1 MPPVA
6 TLKNVTVTFGTDR
19 VLDHVDLIL
28 DQGERLCLTG
38 RNGSG
43 KSTLMRLLSG
53 ELLPDEGTIWRSK
66 SLNYAFLDQELPQAS
81 DATIF
86 GTVAT
91 AFEETGTLLSQYHD
105 LSVQLGDMDVDHERI
120 IAQMDGLQHK
130 IEAADGWSINHRIDA
145 TLQRMELDPDIQL
158 KQLSGGWLKRVAIA
172 KSLVTDPDVW
182 LVDEPTNHLDI
193 PAIEWL
199 EQRMVEFQGT
209 IIFVSHD
216 RHLLRSVATSLVDID
231 RGSVTLWNC
240 GYDDFIERRDHERE
254 VQVLHEKKF
263 DDKLRKEEAWI
274 REGIKARRTRN
285 EGRVRD
291 LEKLREVRRERRSV
305 SNLKLEVDTGSNSG
319 KVVKELSSVS
329 KAFDHR
335 KLIDNLD
342 LIIRRGDRIGLL
354 GPNGCGKST
363 LIKMLLG
370 ELEPDSGIVK
380 TGTKLEVAYFD
391 QARRQ
396 LDPKKKV
403 ADYISD
409 GREYISIN
417 DKEIHVV
424 SYLAN
429 FMFNADQARGPIHR
443 LSGGEQNRL
452 LMARIFSQPANLLI
466 LDEPT
471 NDLDVES
478 LELLEEMILQYTGTV
493 LLVSHDRAFMDNV
506 ISSLLVFDEAGTG
519 QVTEYVGGY
528 SDWHKEKNAMSRRA
542 AKAKPKSNFQE
553 EKSTSNSEVNNS
565 VKDTVSMVDESLS
578 FEDRKKLKAEKQRQK
593 KELEKIPVKIEK
605 LELALSE
612 CNKQIAA
619 ADFYLQSQVSQN
631 ESLAKV
637 KDLENQIEQ
646 LMNHWEQLEAALD

>member
-19 VLDHVDLIL
+19 VLDHVNLIL

-53 ELLPDEGTIWRSK
+53 ELQADEGTIWRSRDL
-66 SLNYAFLDQELPQAS
+66 SYSFLDQELPEVS
-81 DATIF
+81 SATIF
-86 GTVAT
+86 DAVAM
-91 AFEETGTLLSQYHD
+91 AFENTGQLLSEYHA
-105 LSVQLGDMDVDHERI
+105 LSLQLSDVKADHDKIVARMDT
-120 IAQMDGLQHK
+120 LQHK
-130 IEAADGWSINHRIDA
+130 IEAADGWSVNHVIEA
-145 TLQRMELDPDIQL
+145 TLQRMQLDPDIPL
-158 KQLSGGWLKRVAIA
+158 SQLSGGWLKRVAIA
-172 KSLVTDPDVW
+172 KSLVIEPDVW
-182 LVDEPTNHLDI
+182 LVDEPTNHLDV

-199 EQRMVEFQGT
+199 EQRMVEFPGT

-231 RGSVTLWNC
+231 RGAVTLWKC
-240 GYDDFIERRDHERE
+240 GYEAFIERRDHERE
-254 VQVLHEKKF
+254 VQTLHEKKF
-263 DDKLRKEEAWI
+263 DEKLRKEEAWI

-291 LEKLREVRRERRSV
+291 LEKLREVRRQRRSV
-305 SNLKLEVDTGSNSG
+305 SDLKLEVDAGSNSG
-319 KVVKELSSVS
+319 KVVKELSAVS
-329 KAFDHR
+329 KSFDH
-335 KLIDNLD
+335 KVLIRNLD
-342 LIIRRGDRIGLL
+342 LIVRRGDRIGLL

-363 LIKMLLG
+363 LINLLLE
-370 ELEPDSGIVK
+370 ELEPDSGVIK

-396 LDPKKKV
+396 LEPDKKV

-417 DKEIHVV
+417 GKEIHVV
-424 SYLAN
+424 SYLGN

-478 LELLEEMILQYTGTV
+478 LELLEEMLLAYNGTV
-493 LLVSHDRAFMDNV
+493 MLVSHDRTFMDNV
-506 ISSLLVFDEAGTG
+506 ISSLLVFDASGSG
-519 QVTEYVGGY
+519 RVTEYVGGY
-528 SDWHKEKNAMSRRA
+528 SDWHKENQQRSSNAGSVAVSKTSQQKASRA
-542 AKAKPKSNFQE
+542 GTDMLMDDSLGFE
-553 EKSTSNSEVNNS
+553 E
-565 VKDTVSMVDESLS
+565 
-578 FEDRKKLKAEKQRQK
+578 RKKLKAERQKRK
-593 KELEKIPVKIEK
+593 KELEKLPGQIEK
-605 LELALSE
+605 LESALNDCNQKISE
-612 CNKQIAA
+612 
-619 ADFYLQSQVSQN
+619 ADFYQQPQAAQN
-631 ESLAKV
+631 EIFEKV
-637 KDLENQIEQ
+637 KDLESQIEQ
-646 LMNHWEQLEAALD
+646 LMTRWEQLEADLD

>member
-19 VLDHVDLIL
+19 VLDHVNLIL

-53 ELLPDEGTIWRSK
+53 ELQADEGTIWRSRDL
-66 SLNYAFLDQELPQAS
+66 SYSFLDQELPEVS
-81 DATIF
+81 SATIF
-86 GTVAT
+86 DAVAM
-91 AFEETGTLLSQYHD
+91 AFENTGQLLSEYHA
-105 LSVQLGDMDVDHERI
+105 LSLQLSDVKADHDKI
-120 IAQMDGLQHK
+120 VAQMDTLQHK
-130 IEAADGWSINHRIDA
+130 IEAADGWSVNHVIEA
-145 TLQRMELDPDIQL
+145 TLQRMQLDPDIPL
-158 KQLSGGWLKRVAIA
+158 SQLSGGWLKRVAIA
-172 KSLVTDPDVW
+172 KSLVIEPDVW
-182 LVDEPTNHLDI
+182 LVDEPTNHLDV

-199 EQRMVEFQGT
+199 EQRMVEFPGT

-231 RGSVTLWNC
+231 RGAVTLWKC
-240 GYDDFIERRDHERE
+240 GYEAFIERRDHERE
-254 VQVLHEKKF
+254 VQTLHEKKF
-263 DDKLRKEEAWI
+263 DEKLRKEEAWI

-291 LEKLREVRRERRSV
+291 LEKLREVRRQRRSV
-305 SNLKLEVDTGSNSG
+305 SDLKLEVDAGSNSG
-319 KVVKELSSVS
+319 KVVKELSAVS
-329 KAFDHR
+329 KGFDD
-335 KLIDNLD
+335 KVLIRNLD
-342 LIIRRGDRIGLL
+342 LIVRRGDRIGLL

-363 LIKMLLG
+363 LINLLLE
-370 ELEPDSGIVK
+370 ELEPDSGVIK

-396 LDPKKKV
+396 LEPDKKV

-417 DKEIHVV
+417 GKEIHVV
-424 SYLAN
+424 SYLGN

-478 LELLEEMILQYTGTV
+478 LELLEEMLLAYNGTV
-493 LLVSHDRAFMDNV
+493 MLVSHDRTFMDNV
-506 ISSLLVFDEAGTG
+506 ISSLLV
-519 QVTEYVGGY
+519 
-528 SDWHKEKNAMSRRA
+528 
-542 AKAKPKSNFQE
+542 
-553 EKSTSNSEVNNS
+553 
-565 VKDTVSMVDESLS
+565 
-578 FEDRKKLKAEKQRQK
+578 KL
-593 KELEKIPVKIEK
+593 
-605 LELALSE
+605 
-612 CNKQIAA
+612 
-619 ADFYLQSQVSQN
+619 
-631 ESLAKV
+631 
-637 KDLENQIEQ
+637 
-646 LMNHWEQLEAALD
+646 

>member
-19 VLDHVDLIL
+19 VLDHVNLIL

-53 ELLPDEGTIWRSK
+53 ELHADEGTIWRSK
-66 SLNYAFLDQELPQAS
+66 DLSYSFLDQELPEVS
-81 DATIF
+81 SATIF
-86 GTVAT
+86 DAVAM
-91 AFEETGTLLSQYHD
+91 AFENTGQLLSEYHA
-105 LSVQLGDMDVDHERI
+105 LSLQLSDVKADHDKIVARMDT
-120 IAQMDGLQHK
+120 LQHK
-130 IEAADGWSINHRIDA
+130 IEAADGWSVNHVIEA
-145 TLQRMELDPDIQL
+145 TLQRMQLDPDIPL
-158 KQLSGGWLKRVAIA
+158 SQLSGGWLKRVAIA
-172 KSLVTDPDVW
+172 KSLVIEPDVW
-182 LVDEPTNHLDI
+182 LVDEPTNHLDV

-199 EQRMVEFQGT
+199 EQRMVEFPGT

-231 RGSVTLWNC
+231 RGAVTLWKC
-240 GYDDFIERRDHERE
+240 GYEAFIERRDHERE
-254 VQVLHEKKF
+254 VQTLHEKKF
-263 DDKLRKEEAWI
+263 DEKLRKEEAWI

-291 LEKLREVRRERRSV
+291 LEKLREVRRQRRSV
-305 SNLKLEVDTGSNSG
+305 SDLKLEVDAGSNSG
-319 KVVKELSSVS
+319 KVVKELSAVS
-329 KAFDHR
+329 KSFDD
-335 KLIDNLD
+335 KVLIRNLD
-342 LIIRRGDRIGLL
+342 LIVRRGDRIGLL

-363 LIKMLLG
+363 LINLLLE
-370 ELEPDSGIVK
+370 ELEPDSGVIK

-396 LDPKKKV
+396 LEPDKKV

-417 DKEIHVV
+417 GKEIHVV
-424 SYLAN
+424 SYLGN

-478 LELLEEMILQYTGTV
+478 LELLEEMLLAYNGTV
-493 LLVSHDRAFMDNV
+493 MLVSHDRTFMDNV
-506 ISSLLVFDEAGTG
+506 ISSLLVFDASGSG
-519 QVTEYVGGY
+519 RVTEYVGGY
-528 SDWHKEKNAMSRRA
+528 SDWHKENQQRSSNAGSVAVSKTSQQKASRA
-542 AKAKPKSNFQE
+542 GTDMLMDDSLGFE
-553 EKSTSNSEVNNS
+553 E
-565 VKDTVSMVDESLS
+565 
-578 FEDRKKLKAEKQRQK
+578 RKKLKAERQKRK
-593 KELEKIPVKIEK
+593 KELEKLPGQIEK
-605 LELALSE
+605 LESTLNDCNQKISE
-612 CNKQIAA
+612 
-619 ADFYLQSQVSQN
+619 ADFYQQPQAAQN
-631 ESLAKV
+631 EIFEKV
-637 KDLENQIEQ
+637 KDLESQIEQ
-646 LMNHWEQLEAALD
+646 LMTRWEQLEADLE

>member
-19 VLDHVDLIL
+19 VLDSVNLIL

-53 ELLPDEGTIWRSK
+53 ELQADEGTIWRSRDL
-66 SLNYAFLDQELPQAS
+66 SYSFLDQELPEVS
-81 DATIF
+81 SATIF
-86 GTVAT
+86 DAVAM
-91 AFEETGTLLSQYHD
+91 AFENTGQLLSEYHA
-105 LSVQLGDMDVDHERI
+105 LSLQLSDVKADHDKIVARMDT
-120 IAQMDGLQHK
+120 LQHK
-130 IEAADGWSINHRIDA
+130 IEAADGWSVNHVIDA
-145 TLQRMELDPDIQL
+145 TLQRMQLDPDIPL
-158 KQLSGGWLKRVAIA
+158 SQLSGGWLKRVAIA
-172 KSLVTDPDVW
+172 KSLVIEPDVW
-182 LVDEPTNHLDI
+182 LVDEPTNHLDV

-199 EQRMVEFQGT
+199 EQRMVEFPGT

-231 RGSVTLWNC
+231 RGAVTLWKC
-240 GYDDFIERRDHERE
+240 GYEAFIERRDHERE
-254 VQVLHEKKF
+254 VQTLHEKKF
-263 DDKLRKEEAWI
+263 DEKLRKEEAWI

-291 LEKLREVRRERRSV
+291 LEKLREVRRQRRSV
-305 SNLKLEVDTGSNSG
+305 SDLKLEVDAGSNSG
-319 KVVKELSSVS
+319 KVVKELSAVS
-329 KAFDHR
+329 KSFDD
-335 KLIDNLD
+335 KVLIRNLD
-342 LIIRRGDRIGLL
+342 LIVRRGDRIGLL

-363 LIKMLLG
+363 LINLLLE
-370 ELEPDSGIVK
+370 ELVPDSGEIK

-396 LDPKKKV
+396 LEPDKKV

-417 DKEIHVV
+417 GKEIHVV
-424 SYLAN
+424 SYLGN

-478 LELLEEMILQYTGTV
+478 LELLEEMLLAYNGTV
-493 LLVSHDRAFMDNV
+493 MLVSHDRTFMDNV
-506 ISSLLVFDEAGTG
+506 ISSLLVFDASGSG
-519 QVTEYVGGY
+519 RVTEYVGGY
-528 SDWHKEKNAMSRRA
+528 SDWHKENQQRSSNAGSVAVSKTSQQNASGARTDMLMDDSLG
-542 AKAKPKSNFQE
+542 FE
-553 EKSTSNSEVNNS
+553 E
-565 VKDTVSMVDESLS
+565 
-578 FEDRKKLKAEKQRQK
+578 RKKLKAERQKGK
-593 KELEKIPVKIEK
+593 KELEKIPGQIEK
-605 LELALSE
+605 LESTLNDCNQKISE
-612 CNKQIAA
+612 T
-619 ADFYLQSQVSQN
+619 DFYQRPQAAQN
-631 ESLAKV
+631 EIFEKV
-637 KDLENQIEQ
+637 KDLESQIEQ
-646 LMNHWEQLEAALD
+646 LMTRWEQLEADLD

>member
-19 VLDHVDLIL
+19 VLDRVNLIL

-53 ELLPDEGTIWRSK
+53 ELQADEGTIWRSRDL
-66 SLNYAFLDQELPQAS
+66 SYSFLDQELPEVS
-81 DATIF
+81 SATIF
-86 GTVAT
+86 DAVAL
-91 AFEETGTLLSQYHD
+91 AFENTGQLLSEYHA
-105 LSVQLGDMDVDHERI
+105 LSLQLSDVKADHDKIVARMDT
-120 IAQMDGLQHK
+120 LQHK
-130 IEAADGWSINHRIDA
+130 IEAADGWSVNHVIDA
-145 TLQRMELDPDIQL
+145 TLQRMQLDPDIPL
-158 KQLSGGWLKRVAIA
+158 SQLSGGWLKRVAIA
-172 KSLVTDPDVW
+172 KSLVIEPDVW
-182 LVDEPTNHLDI
+182 LVDEPTNHLDV

-199 EQRMVEFQGT
+199 EQRMVEFPGT

-231 RGSVTLWNC
+231 RGAVTLWKC
-240 GYDDFIERRDHERE
+240 GYEAFIERRDHERE
-254 VQVLHEKKF
+254 VQTLHEKKF
-263 DDKLRKEEAWI
+263 DEKLRKEEAWI

-291 LEKLREVRRERRSV
+291 LEKLREVRRQRRSV
-305 SNLKLEVDTGSNSG
+305 SDLKLEVDAGSNSG
-319 KVVKELSSVS
+319 KVVKELSAVS
-329 KAFDHR
+329 KSFDD
-335 KLIDNLD
+335 KVLIRNLD
-342 LIIRRGDRIGLL
+342 LIVRRGDRIGLL

-363 LIKMLLG
+363 LINLLLE
-370 ELEPDSGIVK
+370 ELEPDSGVIK

-396 LDPKKKV
+396 LEPDKKV

-417 DKEIHVV
+417 GKEIHVV
-424 SYLAN
+424 SYLGN

-478 LELLEEMILQYTGTV
+478 LELLEEMLLAYNGTV
-493 LLVSHDRAFMDNV
+493 MLVSHDRTFMDNV
-506 ISSLLVFDEAGTG
+506 ISSLLVFDASGSG
-519 QVTEYVGGY
+519 RVTEYVGGY
-528 SDWHKEKNAMSRRA
+528 SDWHKENQQRSSNAGSVAVSKTSQQNASSARTDMLMDDSLG
-542 AKAKPKSNFQE
+542 FE
-553 EKSTSNSEVNNS
+553 E
-565 VKDTVSMVDESLS
+565 
-578 FEDRKKLKAEKQRQK
+578 RKKLKAERQKSK
-593 KELEKIPVKIEK
+593 KELEKLPGQIEK
-605 LELALSE
+605 LESTLNDCNQKISE
-612 CNKQIAA
+612 T
-619 ADFYLQSQVSQN
+619 DFYQRPQAAQN
-631 ESLAKV
+631 EIFEKV
-637 KDLENQIEQ
+637 KDLESQIEQ
-646 LMNHWEQLEAALD
+646 LMTRWEQLEADLD

>member
-19 VLDHVDLIL
+19 VLDSVNLIL

-53 ELLPDEGTIWRSK
+53 ELQADEGTIWRSRDL
-66 SLNYAFLDQELPQAS
+66 SYSFLDQELPEVS
-81 DATIF
+81 SATIF
-86 GTVAT
+86 DAVAM
-91 AFEETGTLLSQYHD
+91 AFENTGQLLSEYHA
-105 LSVQLGDMDVDHERI
+105 LSLQLSDVKADHDKIVARMDT
-120 IAQMDGLQHK
+120 LQHK
-130 IEAADGWSINHRIDA
+130 IEAADGWSVNHVIDA
-145 TLQRMELDPDIQL
+145 TLQRMQLDPDIPL
-158 KQLSGGWLKRVAIA
+158 SQLSGGWLKRVAIA
-172 KSLVTDPDVW
+172 KSLVIEPDVW
-182 LVDEPTNHLDI
+182 LVDEPTNHLDV

-199 EQRMVEFQGT
+199 EQRMVEFPGT

-231 RGSVTLWNC
+231 RGAVTLWKC
-240 GYDDFIERRDHERE
+240 GYEAFIERRDHERE
-254 VQVLHEKKF
+254 VQTLHEKKF
-263 DDKLRKEEAWI
+263 DEKLRKEEAWI

-291 LEKLREVRRERRSV
+291 LEKLREVRRQRRSV
-305 SNLKLEVDTGSNSG
+305 SDLKLEVDAGSNSG
-319 KVVKELSSVS
+319 KVVKELSAVS
-329 KAFDHR
+329 KSFDD
-335 KLIDNLD
+335 KVLIRNLD
-342 LIIRRGDRIGLL
+342 LIVRRGDRIGLL

-363 LIKMLLG
+363 LINLLLE
-370 ELEPDSGIVK
+370 ELEPDSGEIK

-396 LDPKKKV
+396 LEPDKKV

-417 DKEIHVV
+417 GKEIHVV
-424 SYLAN
+424 SYLGN

-478 LELLEEMILQYTGTV
+478 LELLEEMLLAYNGTV
-493 LLVSHDRAFMDNV
+493 MLVSHDRTFMDNV
-506 ISSLLVFDEAGTG
+506 ISSLLVFDASGSG
-519 QVTEYVGGY
+519 RVTEYVGGY
-528 SDWHKEKNAMSRRA
+528 SDWHKENQQRSSNAGSVVVSKTSQQNALSAGTDMLMDDSLG
-542 AKAKPKSNFQE
+542 FE
-553 EKSTSNSEVNNS
+553 E
-565 VKDTVSMVDESLS
+565 
-578 FEDRKKLKAEKQRQK
+578 RKKLKAERQKRK
-593 KELEKIPVKIEK
+593 KELEKLPGQIEK
-605 LELALSE
+605 LESTLNDCNQKISE
-612 CNKQIAA
+612 T
-619 ADFYLQSQVSQN
+619 DFYQRPQAAQN
-631 ESLAKV
+631 EIFEKV
-637 KDLENQIEQ
+637 KDLESQIEQ
-646 LMNHWEQLEAALD
+646 LMTRWEQLEADLD

>member
-19 VLDHVDLIL
+19 VLDHVNLIL

-53 ELLPDEGTIWRSK
+53 ELHADEGTIWRSRDL
-66 SLNYAFLDQELPQAS
+66 SYSFLDQELPEVS
-81 DATIF
+81 SATIF
-86 GTVAT
+86 DAVAM
-91 AFEETGTLLSQYHD
+91 AFENTGQLLSEYHA
-105 LSVQLGDMDVDHERI
+105 LSLQLSDVKADHDKIVARMDT
-120 IAQMDGLQHK
+120 LQHK
-130 IEAADGWSINHRIDA
+130 IEAADGWSVNHVIEA
-145 TLQRMELDPDIQL
+145 TLQRMQLDPDIPL
-158 KQLSGGWLKRVAIA
+158 SQLSGGWLKRVAIA
-172 KSLVTDPDVW
+172 KSLVIEPDVW
-182 LVDEPTNHLDI
+182 LVDEPTNHLDV

-199 EQRMVEFQGT
+199 EQRMVEFPGT

-231 RGSVTLWNC
+231 RGAVTLWKC
-240 GYDDFIERRDHERE
+240 GYEAFIERRDHERE
-254 VQVLHEKKF
+254 VQTLHEKKF
-263 DDKLRKEEAWI
+263 DEKLRKEEAWI

-291 LEKLREVRRERRSV
+291 LEKLREVRRQRRSV
-305 SNLKLEVDTGSNSG
+305 SDLKLEVDAGSNSG
-319 KVVKELSSVS
+319 KVVKELSAVS
-329 KAFDHR
+329 KSFDD
-335 KLIDNLD
+335 KVLIRNLD
-342 LIIRRGDRIGLL
+342 LIVRRGDRIGLL

-363 LIKMLLG
+363 LINLLLE
-370 ELEPDSGIVK
+370 ELEPDSGEIK

-396 LDPKKKV
+396 LEPDKKV

-417 DKEIHVV
+417 GKEIHVV
-424 SYLAN
+424 SYLGN

-478 LELLEEMILQYTGTV
+478 LELLEEMLLAYNGTV
-493 LLVSHDRAFMDNV
+493 MLVSHDRTFMDNV
-506 ISSLLVFDEAGTG
+506 ISSLLVFDASGSG
-519 QVTEYVGGY
+519 RVTEYVGGY
-528 SDWHKEKNAMSRRA
+528 SDWHKENQQRSSNAGSVAVSKTSQQNASSAGTDMLMDDSLG
-542 AKAKPKSNFQE
+542 FE
-553 EKSTSNSEVNNS
+553 E
-565 VKDTVSMVDESLS
+565 
-578 FEDRKKLKAEKQRQK
+578 RKKLKAERQKRK
-593 KELEKIPVKIEK
+593 KELEKLPGQIEK
-605 LELALSE
+605 LESTLNDCNQKISE
-612 CNKQIAA
+612 
-619 ADFYLQSQVSQN
+619 ADFYQQSQAAQN
-631 ESLAKV
+631 EIFEKV

-646 LMNHWEQLEAALD
+646 LMTRWEQLEADLE

>member
-19 VLDHVDLIL
+19 VLDRVNLIL

-53 ELLPDEGTIWRSK
+53 ELQADEGTIWRSRDL
-66 SLNYAFLDQELPQAS
+66 SYSFLDQELPEVS
-81 DATIF
+81 SATIF
-86 GTVAT
+86 DAVAL
-91 AFEETGTLLSQYHD
+91 AFENTGQLLSEYHA
-105 LSVQLGDMDVDHERI
+105 LSLQLSDVKADHDKIVARMDT
-120 IAQMDGLQHK
+120 LQHK
-130 IEAADGWSINHRIDA
+130 IEAADGWSVNHVIDA
-145 TLQRMELDPDIQL
+145 TLQRMQLDPDIPL
-158 KQLSGGWLKRVAIA
+158 SQLSGGWLKRVAIA
-172 KSLVTDPDVW
+172 KSLVIEPDVW
-182 LVDEPTNHLDI
+182 LVDEPTNHLDV

-199 EQRMVEFQGT
+199 EQRMVEFPGT

-231 RGSVTLWNC
+231 RGAVTLWKC
-240 GYDDFIERRDHERE
+240 GYEAFIERRDHERE
-254 VQVLHEKKF
+254 VQTLHEKKF
-263 DDKLRKEEAWI
+263 DEKLRKEEAWI

-291 LEKLREVRRERRSV
+291 LEKLREVRRQRRSV
-305 SNLKLEVDTGSNSG
+305 SDLKLEVDAGSNSG
-319 KVVKELSSVS
+319 KVVKELSAVS
-329 KAFDHR
+329 KSFDD
-335 KLIDNLD
+335 KVLIRNLD
-342 LIIRRGDRIGLL
+342 LIVRRGDRIGLL

-363 LIKMLLG
+363 LINLLLE
-370 ELEPDSGIVK
+370 ELEPDSGVIK

-396 LDPKKKV
+396 LEPDKKV

-417 DKEIHVV
+417 GKEIHVV
-424 SYLAN
+424 SYLGN

-478 LELLEEMILQYTGTV
+478 LELLEEMLLAYNGTV
-493 LLVSHDRAFMDNV
+493 MLVSHDRTFMDNV
-506 ISSLLVFDEAGTG
+506 ISSLLVFDASGSG
-519 QVTEYVGGY
+519 RVTEYVGGY
-528 SDWHKEKNAMSRRA
+528 SDWHKENQQRSSNAGSLAVSKTSQQNASSARTDMLMDDSLG
-542 AKAKPKSNFQE
+542 FE
-553 EKSTSNSEVNNS
+553 E
-565 VKDTVSMVDESLS
+565 
-578 FEDRKKLKAEKQRQK
+578 RKKLKAERQKSK
-593 KELEKIPVKIEK
+593 KELEKLPGQIEK
-605 LELALSE
+605 LESTLNDCNQKISE
-612 CNKQIAA
+612 T
-619 ADFYLQSQVSQN
+619 DFYQRPQAAQN
-631 ESLAKV
+631 EIFEKV
-637 KDLENQIEQ
+637 KDLESQIEQ
-646 LMNHWEQLEAALD
+646 LMTRWEQLEADLD

>member
-19 VLDHVDLIL
+19 VLDHVNLIL

-53 ELLPDEGTIWRSK
+53 ELHADEGTIWRSRDL
-66 SLNYAFLDQELPQAS
+66 SYSFLDQELPEVS
-81 DATIF
+81 SATIF
-86 GTVAT
+86 DAVAM
-91 AFEETGTLLSQYHD
+91 AFENTGQLLSEYHA
-105 LSVQLGDMDVDHERI
+105 LSLQLSDVKADHDKIVARMDT
-120 IAQMDGLQHK
+120 LQHK
-130 IEAADGWSINHRIDA
+130 IEAADGWSVNHVIEA
-145 TLQRMELDPDIQL
+145 TLQRMQLDPDIPL
-158 KQLSGGWLKRVAIA
+158 SQLSGGWLKRVAIA
-172 KSLVTDPDVW
+172 KSLVIEPDVW
-182 LVDEPTNHLDI
+182 LVDEPTNHLDV

-199 EQRMVEFQGT
+199 EQRMVEFPGT

-231 RGSVTLWNC
+231 RGAVTLWKC
-240 GYDDFIERRDHERE
+240 GYEAFIERRDHERE
-254 VQVLHEKKF
+254 VQTLHEKKF
-263 DDKLRKEEAWI
+263 DEKLRKEEAWI

-291 LEKLREVRRERRSV
+291 LEKLREVRRQRRSV
-305 SNLKLEVDTGSNSG
+305 SDLKLEVDAGSNSG
-319 KVVKELSSVS
+319 KVVKELSAVS
-329 KAFDHR
+329 KSFDD
-335 KLIDNLD
+335 KVLIRNLD
-342 LIIRRGDRIGLL
+342 LIVRRGDRIGLL

-363 LIKMLLG
+363 LINLLLE
-370 ELEPDSGIVK
+370 ELEPDSGVIK

-396 LDPKKKV
+396 LEPDKKV

-417 DKEIHVV
+417 GKEIHVV
-424 SYLAN
+424 SYLGN

-478 LELLEEMILQYTGTV
+478 LELLEEMLLAYNGTV
-493 LLVSHDRAFMDNV
+493 MLVSHDRTFMDNV
-506 ISSLLVFDEAGTG
+506 ISSLLVFDASGSG
-519 QVTEYVGGY
+519 RVTEYVGGY
-528 SDWHKEKNAMSRRA
+528 SDWHKENQQRSSNAGSVAVSKTSQQNASRA
-542 AKAKPKSNFQE
+542 GTDMLMDDSLGFE
-553 EKSTSNSEVNNS
+553 E
-565 VKDTVSMVDESLS
+565 
-578 FEDRKKLKAEKQRQK
+578 RKKLKAERQKRK
-593 KELEKIPVKIEK
+593 KELEKLPGQIEK
-605 LELALSE
+605 LESTLNDCNQKISE
-612 CNKQIAA
+612 
-619 ADFYLQSQVSQN
+619 ADFYQQPQAAQN
-631 ESLAKV
+631 EIFEKV

-646 LMNHWEQLEAALD
+646 LMTRWEQLEADLE

>member
-19 VLDHVDLIL
+19 VLDRVNLIL

-53 ELLPDEGTIWRSK
+53 ELQADEGTIWRSRDL
-66 SLNYAFLDQELPQAS
+66 SYSFLDQELPEVS
-81 DATIF
+81 SATIF
-86 GTVAT
+86 DAVAM
-91 AFEETGTLLSQYHD
+91 AFENTGQLLSEYHA
-105 LSVQLGDMDVDHERI
+105 LSLQLSDVKADHDKIVARMDT
-120 IAQMDGLQHK
+120 LQHK
-130 IEAADGWSINHRIDA
+130 IEAADGWSVNHVIDA
-145 TLQRMELDPDIQL
+145 TLQRMQLDPDIPL
-158 KQLSGGWLKRVAIA
+158 SQLSGGWLKRVAIA
-172 KSLVTDPDVW
+172 KSLVIEPDVW
-182 LVDEPTNHLDI
+182 LVDEPTNHLDV

-199 EQRMVEFQGT
+199 EQRMVEFPGT

-231 RGSVTLWNC
+231 RGAVTLWKC
-240 GYDDFIERRDHERE
+240 GYEAFIERRDHERE
-254 VQVLHEKKF
+254 VQTLHEKKF
-263 DDKLRKEEAWI
+263 DEKLRKEEAWI

-291 LEKLREVRRERRSV
+291 LEKLREVRRQRRSV
-305 SNLKLEVDTGSNSG
+305 SDLKLEVDAGSNSG
-319 KVVKELSSVS
+319 KVVKELSAVS
-329 KAFDHR
+329 KSFDD
-335 KLIDNLD
+335 KVLIRNLD
-342 LIIRRGDRIGLL
+342 LIVRRGDRIGLL

-363 LIKMLLG
+363 LINLLLE
-370 ELEPDSGIVK
+370 ELEPDSGVIK

-396 LDPKKKV
+396 LEPDKKV

-417 DKEIHVV
+417 GKEIHVV
-424 SYLAN
+424 SYLGN

-478 LELLEEMILQYTGTV
+478 LELLEEMLLAYNGTV
-493 LLVSHDRAFMDNV
+493 MLVSHDRTFMDNV
-506 ISSLLVFDEAGTG
+506 ISSLLVFDASGSG
-519 QVTEYVGGY
+519 RVTEYVGGY
-528 SDWHKEKNAMSRRA
+528 SDWHKENQQRSSNAGSLAVSKTSQQNASSARTDMLMDDSLG
-542 AKAKPKSNFQE
+542 FE
-553 EKSTSNSEVNNS
+553 E
-565 VKDTVSMVDESLS
+565 
-578 FEDRKKLKAEKQRQK
+578 RKKLKAERQKSK
-593 KELEKIPVKIEK
+593 KELEKLPGQIEK
-605 LELALSE
+605 LESTLNDCNQKISE
-612 CNKQIAA
+612 
-619 ADFYLQSQVSQN
+619 ADFYQRPQAAQN
-631 ESLAKV
+631 EIFEKV
-637 KDLENQIEQ
+637 KDLESQIEQ
-646 LMNHWEQLEAALD
+646 LMTRWEQLEADLD

>member
-19 VLDHVDLIL
+19 VLDRVNLIL

-53 ELLPDEGTIWRSK
+53 ELQADEGTIWRSRDL
-66 SLNYAFLDQELPQAS
+66 SYSFLDQELPEVS
-81 DATIF
+81 SATIF
-86 GTVAT
+86 DAVAL
-91 AFEETGTLLSQYHD
+91 AFENTGQLLSEYHA
-105 LSVQLGDMDVDHERI
+105 LSLQLSDVKADHDKIVARMDS
-120 IAQMDGLQHK
+120 LQHK
-130 IEAADGWSINHRIDA
+130 IEAADGWSVNHVIDA
-145 TLQRMELDPDIQL
+145 TLQRMQLDPDIPL
-158 KQLSGGWLKRVAIA
+158 SQLSGGWLKRVAIA
-172 KSLVTDPDVW
+172 KSLVIEPDVW
-182 LVDEPTNHLDI
+182 LVDEPTNHLDV

-199 EQRMVEFQGT
+199 EQRMVEFPGT

-231 RGSVTLWNC
+231 RGAVTLWKC
-240 GYDDFIERRDHERE
+240 GYEAFIERRDHERE
-254 VQVLHEKKF
+254 VQTLHEKKF
-263 DDKLRKEEAWI
+263 DEKLRKEEAWI

-291 LEKLREVRRERRSV
+291 LEKLREVRRQRRSV
-305 SNLKLEVDTGSNSG
+305 SDLKLEVDAGSNSG
-319 KVVKELSSVS
+319 KVVKELSAVS
-329 KAFDHR
+329 KSFDD
-335 KLIDNLD
+335 KVLIRNLD
-342 LIIRRGDRIGLL
+342 LIVRRGDRIGLL

-363 LIKMLLG
+363 LINLLLE
-370 ELEPDSGIVK
+370 ELEPDSGEIK

-396 LDPKKKV
+396 LEPDKKV

-417 DKEIHVV
+417 GKEIHVV
-424 SYLAN
+424 SYLGN

-478 LELLEEMILQYTGTV
+478 LELLEEMLLAYNGTV
-493 LLVSHDRAFMDNV
+493 MLVSHDRTFMDNV
-506 ISSLLVFDEAGTG
+506 ISSLLVFDASGSG
-519 QVTEYVGGY
+519 RVTEYVGGY
-528 SDWHKEKNAMSRRA
+528 SDWHKENQQRSSNAGSVAVSKTSQQNASSARTDMLMDDSLG
-542 AKAKPKSNFQE
+542 FE
-553 EKSTSNSEVNNS
+553 E
-565 VKDTVSMVDESLS
+565 
-578 FEDRKKLKAEKQRQK
+578 RKKLKAERQKGK
-593 KELEKIPVKIEK
+593 KELEKLPGQIEK
-605 LELALSE
+605 LESTLNDCNQKISE
-612 CNKQIAA
+612 T
-619 ADFYLQSQVSQN
+619 DFYQRPQAAQN
-631 ESLAKV
+631 EIFEKV
-637 KDLENQIEQ
+637 KDLESQIEQ
-646 LMNHWEQLEAALD
+646 LMTRWEQLEADLD

>member
-19 VLDHVDLIL
+19 VLDSVNLIL

-53 ELLPDEGTIWRSK
+53 ELQADEGTIWRSRDL
-66 SLNYAFLDQELPQAS
+66 SYSFLDQELPEVS
-81 DATIF
+81 SATIF
-86 GTVAT
+86 DAVAM
-91 AFEETGTLLSQYHD
+91 AFENTGQLLSEYHA
-105 LSVQLGDMDVDHERI
+105 LSLQLSDVKADHDKIVARMDT
-120 IAQMDGLQHK
+120 LQHK
-130 IEAADGWSINHRIDA
+130 IEAADGWSVNHVIDA
-145 TLQRMELDPDIQL
+145 TLQRMQLDPDIPL
-158 KQLSGGWLKRVAIA
+158 SQLSGGWLKRVAIA
-172 KSLVTDPDVW
+172 KSLVIEPDVW
-182 LVDEPTNHLDI
+182 LVDEPTNHLDV

-199 EQRMVEFQGT
+199 EQRMVEFPGT

-231 RGSVTLWNC
+231 RGAVTLWKC
-240 GYDDFIERRDHERE
+240 GYEAFIERRDHERE
-254 VQVLHEKKF
+254 VQTLHEKKF
-263 DDKLRKEEAWI
+263 DEKLRKEEAWI

-291 LEKLREVRRERRSV
+291 LEKLREVRRQRRSV
-305 SNLKLEVDTGSNSG
+305 SDLKLEVDAGSNSG
-319 KVVKELSSVS
+319 KVVKELAAVS
-329 KAFDHR
+329 KSFDD
-335 KLIDNLD
+335 KVLIRNLD
-342 LIIRRGDRIGLL
+342 LIVRRGDRIGLL

-363 LIKMLLG
+363 LINLLLE
-370 ELEPDSGIVK
+370 ELEPDSGEIK

-396 LDPKKKV
+396 LEPDKKV

-417 DKEIHVV
+417 GKEIHVV
-424 SYLAN
+424 SYLGN

-478 LELLEEMILQYTGTV
+478 LELLEEMLLAYNGTV
-493 LLVSHDRAFMDNV
+493 MLVSHDRTFMDNV
-506 ISSLLVFDEAGTG
+506 ISSLLVFDASGSG
-519 QVTEYVGGY
+519 RVTEYVGGY
-528 SDWHKEKNAMSRRA
+528 SDWHKENQQRSSNAGSVAVSKKSQKNASSARTDMLMDDSLG
-542 AKAKPKSNFQE
+542 FE
-553 EKSTSNSEVNNS
+553 E
-565 VKDTVSMVDESLS
+565 
-578 FEDRKKLKAEKQRQK
+578 RKKLKAERQKGK
-593 KELEKIPVKIEK
+593 KELEKLPGQIEK
-605 LELALSE
+605 LESTLNDCNQKISE
-612 CNKQIAA
+612 T
-619 ADFYLQSQVSQN
+619 DFYQRPQAAQN
-631 ESLAKV
+631 EIFEMV
-637 KDLENQIEQ
+637 KDLESQIEQ
-646 LMNHWEQLEAALD
+646 LMTRWEQLEADLD

>member
-19 VLDHVDLIL
+19 VLDRVNLIL

-53 ELLPDEGTIWRSK
+53 ELQADEGTIWRSRDL
-66 SLNYAFLDQELPQAS
+66 SYSFLDQELPEVS
-81 DATIF
+81 SATIF
-86 GTVAT
+86 DAVAL
-91 AFEETGTLLSQYHD
+91 AFENTGQLLSEYHA
-105 LSVQLGDMDVDHERI
+105 LSLQLSDVKADHDKIVARMDT
-120 IAQMDGLQHK
+120 LQHK
-130 IEAADGWSINHRIDA
+130 IEAADGWSVNHVIDA
-145 TLQRMELDPDIQL
+145 TLQRMQLDPDIPL
-158 KQLSGGWLKRVAIA
+158 SQLSGGWLKRVAIA
-172 KSLVTDPDVW
+172 KSLVIEPDVW
-182 LVDEPTNHLDI
+182 LVDEPTNHLDV

-199 EQRMVEFQGT
+199 EQRMVEFPGT

-231 RGSVTLWNC
+231 RGAVTLWKC
-240 GYDDFIERRDHERE
+240 GYEAFIERRDHERE
-254 VQVLHEKKF
+254 VKTLHEKKF
-263 DDKLRKEEAWI
+263 DEKLRKEEAWI

-291 LEKLREVRRERRSV
+291 LEKLREVRRQRRSV
-305 SNLKLEVDTGSNSG
+305 SDLKLEVDAGSNSG
-319 KVVKELSSVS
+319 KVVKELSAVS
-329 KAFDHR
+329 KSFDD
-335 KLIDNLD
+335 KVLIRNLD
-342 LIIRRGDRIGLL
+342 LIVRRGDRIGLL

-363 LIKMLLG
+363 LINLLLE
-370 ELEPDSGIVK
+370 ELEPDSGVIK

-396 LDPKKKV
+396 LEPDKKV

-417 DKEIHVV
+417 GKEIHVV
-424 SYLAN
+424 SYLGN

-478 LELLEEMILQYTGTV
+478 LELLEEMLLAYNGTV
-493 LLVSHDRAFMDNV
+493 MLVSHDRTFMDNV
-506 ISSLLVFDEAGTG
+506 ISSLLVFDASGSG
-519 QVTEYVGGY
+519 RVTEYVGGY
-528 SDWHKEKNAMSRRA
+528 SDWHKENQQRSSNAGSLAVSKTSQQNASSARTDMLMDDSLG
-542 AKAKPKSNFQE
+542 FE
-553 EKSTSNSEVNNS
+553 E
-565 VKDTVSMVDESLS
+565 
-578 FEDRKKLKAEKQRQK
+578 RKKLKAERQKSK
-593 KELEKIPVKIEK
+593 KELEKLPGQIEK
-605 LELALSE
+605 LESTLDDCNQKISE
-612 CNKQIAA
+612 
-619 ADFYLQSQVSQN
+619 ADFYQRPQVAQN
-631 ESLAKV
+631 EIFEKV
-637 KDLENQIEQ
+637 KDLESQIEQ
-646 LMNHWEQLEAALD
+646 LMTRWEQLEADLD

>member
-19 VLDHVDLIL
+19 VLDSVNLIL

-53 ELLPDEGTIWRSK
+53 ELQADEGTIWRSRDL
-66 SLNYAFLDQELPQAS
+66 SYSFLDQELPEVS
-81 DATIF
+81 SATIF
-86 GTVAT
+86 DAVAM
-91 AFEETGTLLSQYHD
+91 AFENTGQLLSEYHA
-105 LSVQLGDMDVDHERI
+105 LSLQLSDVKADHDKIVARMDT
-120 IAQMDGLQHK
+120 LQHK
-130 IEAADGWSINHRIDA
+130 IEAADGWSVNHVIDA
-145 TLQRMELDPDIQL
+145 TLQRMQLDPDIPL
-158 KQLSGGWLKRVAIA
+158 SQLSGGWLKRVAIA
-172 KSLVTDPDVW
+172 KSLVIEPDVW
-182 LVDEPTNHLDI
+182 LVDEPTNHLDV

-199 EQRMVEFQGT
+199 EQRMVEFPGT

-231 RGSVTLWNC
+231 RGAVTLWKC
-240 GYDDFIERRDHERE
+240 GYEAFIERRDHERE
-254 VQVLHEKKF
+254 VQTLHEKKF
-263 DDKLRKEEAWI
+263 DEKLRKEEAWI

-291 LEKLREVRRERRSV
+291 LEKLREVRRQRRSV
-305 SNLKLEVDTGSNSG
+305 SDLKLEVDAGSNSG
-319 KVVKELSSVS
+319 KVVKELSAVS
-329 KAFDHR
+329 KSFDD
-335 KLIDNLD
+335 KVLIRNLD
-342 LIIRRGDRIGLL
+342 LIVRRRDRIGLL

-363 LIKMLLG
+363 LINLLLE
-370 ELEPDSGIVK
+370 ELEPDSGEIK

-396 LDPKKKV
+396 LEPDKKV

-417 DKEIHVV
+417 GKEIHVV
-424 SYLAN
+424 SYLGN

-478 LELLEEMILQYTGTV
+478 LELLEEMLLAYNGTV
-493 LLVSHDRAFMDNV
+493 MLVSHDRTFMDNV
-506 ISSLLVFDEAGTG
+506 ISSLLVFDASGSG
-519 QVTEYVGGY
+519 RVTEYVGGY
-528 SDWHKEKNAMSRRA
+528 SDWHKENQQRSSNAGSVA
-542 AKAKPKSNFQE
+542 VSKKSQQNASSARTDMLMDDSLGFE
-553 EKSTSNSEVNNS
+553 E
-565 VKDTVSMVDESLS
+565 
-578 FEDRKKLKAEKQRQK
+578 RKKLKAERQKGK
-593 KELEKIPVKIEK
+593 KELEKLPGQIEK
-605 LELALSE
+605 LESTLNDCNQKISE
-612 CNKQIAA
+612 T
-619 ADFYLQSQVSQN
+619 DFYQRPQAAQN
-631 ESLAKV
+631 EIFEKV
-637 KDLENQIEQ
+637 KDLESQIEQ
-646 LMNHWEQLEAALD
+646 LMTRWEQLEADLD

>member
-19 VLDHVDLIL
+19 VLDSVNLIL

-53 ELLPDEGTIWRSK
+53 ELQADEGTIWRSRDL
-66 SLNYAFLDQELPQAS
+66 SYSFLDQELPEVS
-81 DATIF
+81 SATIF
-86 GTVAT
+86 DAVAM
-91 AFEETGTLLSQYHD
+91 AFENTGQLLSEYHA
-105 LSVQLGDMDVDHERI
+105 LSLQLSDVKADHDKIVARMDT
-120 IAQMDGLQHK
+120 LQHK
-130 IEAADGWSINHRIDA
+130 IEAADGWSVNHVIDA
-145 TLQRMELDPDIQL
+145 TLQRMQLDPDIPL
-158 KQLSGGWLKRVAIA
+158 SQLSGGWLKRVAIA
-172 KSLVTDPDVW
+172 KSLVIEPDVW
-182 LVDEPTNHLDI
+182 LVDEPTNHLDV

-199 EQRMVEFQGT
+199 EQRMVEFPGT

-231 RGSVTLWNC
+231 RGAVTLWKC
-240 GYDDFIERRDHERE
+240 GYEAFIERRDHERE
-254 VQVLHEKKF
+254 VQTLHEKKF
-263 DDKLRKEEAWI
+263 DEKLRKEEAWI

-291 LEKLREVRRERRSV
+291 LEKLREVRRQRRSV
-305 SNLKLEVDTGSNSG
+305 SDLKLEVDAGSNSG
-319 KVVKELSSVS
+319 KVVKELSAVS
-329 KAFDHR
+329 KSFDD
-335 KLIDNLD
+335 KVLIRNLD
-342 LIIRRGDRIGLL
+342 LIVRRGDRIGLL

-363 LIKMLLG
+363 LINLLLE
-370 ELEPDSGIVK
+370 ELEPDSGEIK

-396 LDPKKKV
+396 LEPDKKV

-417 DKEIHVV
+417 GKEIHVV
-424 SYLAN
+424 SYLGN

-478 LELLEEMILQYTGTV
+478 LELLEEMLLAYNGTV
-493 LLVSHDRAFMDNV
+493 MLVSHDRTFLDNV
-506 ISSLLVFDEAGTG
+506 ISSLLVFDASGSG
-519 QVTEYVGGY
+519 RVTEYVGGY
-528 SDWHKEKNAMSRRA
+528 SDWHKENQQRSSNAGSVAVSKTSQQNASSARTDMLMDDSLG
-542 AKAKPKSNFQE
+542 FE
-553 EKSTSNSEVNNS
+553 E
-565 VKDTVSMVDESLS
+565 
-578 FEDRKKLKAEKQRQK
+578 RKKLKSERQKWK
-593 KELEKIPVKIEK
+593 KELEKLPGQIEK
-605 LELALSE
+605 LESTLNDCNQKISE
-612 CNKQIAA
+612 T
-619 ADFYLQSQVSQN
+619 DFYQRPQAAQN
-631 ESLAKV
+631 EIFEKV
-637 KDLENQIEQ
+637 KDLESQIEQ
-646 LMNHWEQLEAALD
+646 LMTRWEQLEADLD

>member
-19 VLDHVDLIL
+19 VLDRVNLIL

-53 ELLPDEGTIWRSK
+53 ELQADEGTIWRSRDL
-66 SLNYAFLDQELPQAS
+66 SYSFLDQELPEVS
-81 DATIF
+81 SATIF
-86 GTVAT
+86 DAVAM
-91 AFEETGTLLSQYHD
+91 AFENTGQLLSEYHA
-105 LSVQLGDMDVDHERI
+105 LSLQLSDVKADHDKIVARMDT
-120 IAQMDGLQHK
+120 LQHK
-130 IEAADGWSINHRIDA
+130 IEAADGWSVNHVIDA
-145 TLQRMELDPDIQL
+145 TLQRMQLDPDIPL
-158 KQLSGGWLKRVAIA
+158 SQLSGGWLKRVAIA
-172 KSLVTDPDVW
+172 KSLVIEPDVW
-182 LVDEPTNHLDI
+182 LVDEPTNHLDV

-199 EQRMVEFQGT
+199 EQRMVEFPGT

-231 RGSVTLWNC
+231 RGAVTLWKC
-240 GYDDFIERRDHERE
+240 GYEAFIERRDHERE
-254 VQVLHEKKF
+254 VQTLHEKKF
-263 DDKLRKEEAWI
+263 DEKLRKEEAWI

-291 LEKLREVRRERRSV
+291 LEKLREVRRQRRSV
-305 SNLKLEVDTGSNSG
+305 SDLKLEVDAGSNSG
-319 KVVKELSSVS
+319 KVVKELSAVS
-329 KAFDHR
+329 KSFDD
-335 KLIDNLD
+335 KVLIRNLD
-342 LIIRRGDRIGLL
+342 LIVRRGDRIGLL

-363 LIKMLLG
+363 LINLLLE
-370 ELEPDSGIVK
+370 ELEPDSGVIK

-396 LDPKKKV
+396 LEPDKKV

-417 DKEIHVV
+417 GKEIHVV
-424 SYLAN
+424 SYLGN

-478 LELLEEMILQYTGTV
+478 LELLEEMLLAYNGTV
-493 LLVSHDRAFMDNV
+493 MLVSHDRTFMDNV
-506 ISSLLVFDEAGTG
+506 ISSLLVFDASGSG
-519 QVTEYVGGY
+519 RVTEYVGGY
-528 SDWHKEKNAMSRRA
+528 SDWHKENQQRSSNAGSVA
-542 AKAKPKSNFQE
+542 VSKKSQQNASSARTDMLMDDSLGFE
-553 EKSTSNSEVNNS
+553 E
-565 VKDTVSMVDESLS
+565 
-578 FEDRKKLKAEKQRQK
+578 RKKLKAERQKGK
-593 KELEKIPVKIEK
+593 KELEKLPGQIEK
-605 LELALSE
+605 LESTLNDCNQKISE
-612 CNKQIAA
+612 
-619 ADFYLQSQVSQN
+619 ADFYQRPQAAQN
-631 ESLAKV
+631 EIFEKV
-637 KDLENQIEQ
+637 KDLESQIEQ
-646 LMNHWEQLEAALD
+646 LMTRWEQLEADLD

>member
-19 VLDHVDLIL
+19 VLDHVNLIL

-53 ELLPDEGTIWRSK
+53 ELQADEGTIWRSRDL
-66 SLNYAFLDQELPQAS
+66 SYSFLDQELPEVS
-81 DATIF
+81 SATIF
-86 GTVAT
+86 DAVAM
-91 AFEETGTLLSQYHD
+91 AFENTGQLLSEYHA
-105 LSVQLGDMDVDHERI
+105 LSLQLSDVKADHDKIVARMDT
-120 IAQMDGLQHK
+120 LQHK
-130 IEAADGWSINHRIDA
+130 IEAADGWSVNHVIEA
-145 TLQRMELDPDIQL
+145 TLQRMQLDPDIPL
-158 KQLSGGWLKRVAIA
+158 SQLSGGWLKRVAIA
-172 KSLVTDPDVW
+172 KSLVIEPDVW
-182 LVDEPTNHLDI
+182 LVDEPTNHLDV

-199 EQRMVEFQGT
+199 EQRMVEFPGT

-231 RGSVTLWNC
+231 RGAVTLWKC
-240 GYDDFIERRDHERE
+240 GYEAFIERRDHERE
-254 VQVLHEKKF
+254 VQTLHEKKF
-263 DDKLRKEEAWI
+263 DEKLRKEEAWI

-291 LEKLREVRRERRSV
+291 LEKLREVRRQRRSV
-305 SNLKLEVDTGSNSG
+305 SDLKLEVDAGSNSG
-319 KVVKELSSVS
+319 KVVKELSAVS
-329 KAFDHR
+329 KSFDD
-335 KLIDNLD
+335 KVLIRNLD
-342 LIIRRGDRIGLL
+342 LIVRRGDRIGLL

-363 LIKMLLG
+363 LINLLLE
-370 ELEPDSGIVK
+370 ELEPDSGVIK

-396 LDPKKKV
+396 LEPDKKV

-417 DKEIHVV
+417 GKEIHVV
-424 SYLAN
+424 SYLGN

-478 LELLEEMILQYTGTV
+478 LELLEEMLLAYNGTV
-493 LLVSHDRAFMDNV
+493 MLVSHDRTFMDNV
-506 ISSLLVFDEAGTG
+506 ISSLLVFDASGSG
-519 QVTEYVGGY
+519 RVTEYVGGY
-528 SDWHKEKNAMSRRA
+528 SDWHKENQQRSSNAGSVAVSKTSQQNASRA
-542 AKAKPKSNFQE
+542 GTDMLMDDSLGFE
-553 EKSTSNSEVNNS
+553 E
-565 VKDTVSMVDESLS
+565 
-578 FEDRKKLKAEKQRQK
+578 RKKLKAERQKRK
-593 KELEKIPVKIEK
+593 KELEKLPGQIEK
-605 LELALSE
+605 LESTLNDCNQKISE
-612 CNKQIAA
+612 
-619 ADFYLQSQVSQN
+619 ADFYQQPQAAQN
-631 ESLAKV
+631 EIFEKV
-637 KDLENQIEQ
+637 KDLESQIEQ
-646 LMNHWEQLEAALD
+646 LMTRWEQLEADLD

>member
-19 VLDHVDLIL
+19 VLDRVNLIL

-53 ELLPDEGTIWRSK
+53 ELQADEGTIWRSRDL
-66 SLNYAFLDQELPQAS
+66 SYSFLDQELPEVS
-81 DATIF
+81 SATIF
-86 GTVAT
+86 DAVAL
-91 AFEETGTLLSQYHD
+91 AFENTGQLLSEYHA
-105 LSVQLGDMDVDHERI
+105 LSLQLSDVKADHDKIVARMDT
-120 IAQMDGLQHK
+120 LQHK
-130 IEAADGWSINHRIDA
+130 IEAADGWSVNHVIDA
-145 TLQRMELDPDIQL
+145 TLQRMQLDPDIPL
-158 KQLSGGWLKRVAIA
+158 SQLSGGWLKRVAIA
-172 KSLVTDPDVW
+172 KSLVIEPDVW
-182 LVDEPTNHLDI
+182 LVDEPTNHLDV

-199 EQRMVEFQGT
+199 EQRMVEFPGT

-231 RGSVTLWNC
+231 RGAVTLWKC
-240 GYDDFIERRDHERE
+240 GYEAFIERRDHERE
-254 VQVLHEKKF
+254 VKTLHEKKF
-263 DDKLRKEEAWI
+263 DEKLRKEEAWI

-291 LEKLREVRRERRSV
+291 LEKLREVRRQRRSV
-305 SNLKLEVDTGSNSG
+305 SDLKLEVDAGSNSG
-319 KVVKELSSVS
+319 KVVKELSAVS
-329 KAFDHR
+329 KSFDD
-335 KLIDNLD
+335 KVLIRNLD
-342 LIIRRGDRIGLL
+342 LIVRRGDRIGLL

-363 LIKMLLG
+363 LINLLLE
-370 ELEPDSGIVK
+370 ELEPDSGEIK

-396 LDPKKKV
+396 LEPDKKV

-417 DKEIHVV
+417 GKEIHVV
-424 SYLAN
+424 SYLGN

-478 LELLEEMILQYTGTV
+478 LELLEEMLLAYNGTV
-493 LLVSHDRAFMDNV
+493 MLVSHDRTFMDNV
-506 ISSLLVFDEAGTG
+506 ISSLLVFDASGSG
-519 QVTEYVGGY
+519 RVTEYVGGY
-528 SDWHKEKNAMSRRA
+528 SDWHKENQQRSSNAGSLAVSKTSQQNASSARTDMLMDDSLG
-542 AKAKPKSNFQE
+542 FE
-553 EKSTSNSEVNNS
+553 E
-565 VKDTVSMVDESLS
+565 
-578 FEDRKKLKAEKQRQK
+578 RKKLKAERQKSK
-593 KELEKIPVKIEK
+593 KELEKLPGQIEK
-605 LELALSE
+605 LESTLDDCNQKISE
-612 CNKQIAA
+612 
-619 ADFYLQSQVSQN
+619 ADFYQRPQVAQN
-631 ESLAKV
+631 EIFEKV
-637 KDLENQIEQ
+637 KDLESQIEQ
-646 LMNHWEQLEAALD
+646 LMTRWEQLEADLD

>member
-19 VLDHVDLIL
+19 VLDRVNLIL

-53 ELLPDEGTIWRSK
+53 ELQADEGTIWRSRDL
-66 SLNYAFLDQELPQAS
+66 SYSFLDQELPEVS
-81 DATIF
+81 SATIF
-86 GTVAT
+86 DAVAM
-91 AFEETGTLLSQYHD
+91 AFENTGQLLSEYHA
-105 LSVQLGDMDVDHERI
+105 LSLQLSDVKADHDKIVARMDT
-120 IAQMDGLQHK
+120 LQHK
-130 IEAADGWSINHRIDA
+130 IEAADGWSVNHVIDA
-145 TLQRMELDPDIQL
+145 TLQRMQLDPDIPL
-158 KQLSGGWLKRVAIA
+158 SQLSGGWLKRVAIA
-172 KSLVTDPDVW
+172 KSLVIEPDVW
-182 LVDEPTNHLDI
+182 LVDEPTNHLDV

-199 EQRMVEFQGT
+199 EQRMVEFPGT

-231 RGSVTLWNC
+231 RGAVTLWKC
-240 GYDDFIERRDHERE
+240 GYEAFIERRDHERE
-254 VQVLHEKKF
+254 VQTLHEKKF
-263 DDKLRKEEAWI
+263 DEKLRKEEAWI

-291 LEKLREVRRERRSV
+291 LEKLREVRRQRRSV
-305 SNLKLEVDTGSNSG
+305 SDLKLEVDAGSNSG
-319 KVVKELSSVS
+319 KVVKELSAVS
-329 KAFDHR
+329 KSFDD
-335 KLIDNLD
+335 KVLIRNLD
-342 LIIRRGDRIGLL
+342 LIVRRGDRIGLL

-363 LIKMLLG
+363 LINLLLE
-370 ELEPDSGIVK
+370 ELEPDSGVIK

-396 LDPKKKV
+396 LEPDKKV

-417 DKEIHVV
+417 GKEIHVV
-424 SYLAN
+424 SYLGN

-478 LELLEEMILQYTGTV
+478 LELLEEMLLAYNGTV
-493 LLVSHDRAFMDNV
+493 MLVSHDRTFMDNV
-506 ISSLLVFDEAGTG
+506 ISSLLVFDASGSG
-519 QVTEYVGGY
+519 RVTEYVGGY
-528 SDWHKEKNAMSRRA
+528 SDWHKENQQRSSNAGSLAVSKTSQQNASSARTDMLMDDSLG
-542 AKAKPKSNFQE
+542 FE
-553 EKSTSNSEVNNS
+553 E
-565 VKDTVSMVDESLS
+565 
-578 FEDRKKLKAEKQRQK
+578 RKKLKAERQKSK
-593 KELEKIPVKIEK
+593 KELEKLPGQIEK
-605 LELALSE
+605 LESTLNDCNQKISE
-612 CNKQIAA
+612 T
-619 ADFYLQSQVSQN
+619 DFYQRPQAAQN
-631 ESLAKV
+631 EIFEKV
-637 KDLENQIEQ
+637 KDLESQIEQ
-646 LMNHWEQLEAALD
+646 LMTRWEQLEADLD

>member
-19 VLDHVDLIL
+19 VLDRVNLIL

-53 ELLPDEGTIWRSK
+53 ELQADEGTIWRSRDL
-66 SLNYAFLDQELPQAS
+66 SYSFLDQELPEVS
-81 DATIF
+81 SATIF
-86 GTVAT
+86 DAVAT
-91 AFEETGTLLSQYHD
+91 AFENTGQLLSEYHA
-105 LSVQLGDMDVDHERI
+105 LSLQLSDVKADHDKIVARMDT
-120 IAQMDGLQHK
+120 LQHK
-130 IEAADGWSINHRIDA
+130 IEAADGWSVNHVIDA
-145 TLQRMELDPDIQL
+145 TLQRMQLDPDIPL
-158 KQLSGGWLKRVAIA
+158 SQLSGGWLKRVAIA
-172 KSLVTDPDVW
+172 KSLVIEPDVW
-182 LVDEPTNHLDI
+182 LVDEPTNHLDV

-199 EQRMVEFQGT
+199 EQRMVEFPGT

-231 RGSVTLWNC
+231 RGAVTLWKC
-240 GYDDFIERRDHERE
+240 GYEAFIERRDHERE
-254 VQVLHEKKF
+254 VQTLHEKKF
-263 DDKLRKEEAWI
+263 DEKLRKEEAWI

-291 LEKLREVRRERRSV
+291 LEKLREVRRQRRSV
-305 SNLKLEVDTGSNSG
+305 SDLKLEVDAGSNSG
-319 KVVKELSSVS
+319 KVVKELSAVS
-329 KAFDHR
+329 KSFDD
-335 KLIDNLD
+335 KVLIRNLD
-342 LIIRRGDRIGLL
+342 LIVRRGDRIGLL

-363 LIKMLLG
+363 LINLLLE
-370 ELEPDSGIVK
+370 ELEPDSGEIK

-396 LDPKKKV
+396 LEPDKKV

-417 DKEIHVV
+417 GKEIHVV
-424 SYLAN
+424 SYLGN

-478 LELLEEMILQYTGTV
+478 LELLEEMLLAYNGTV
-493 LLVSHDRAFMDNV
+493 MLVSHDRTFMDNV
-506 ISSLLVFDEAGTG
+506 ISSLLVFDASGSG
-519 QVTEYVGGY
+519 RVTEYVGGY
-528 SDWHKEKNAMSRRA
+528 SDWHKENQQRSSNAGSVA
-542 AKAKPKSNFQE
+542 VSKKSQQNASSARTDMLMDDSLGFE
-553 EKSTSNSEVNNS
+553 E
-565 VKDTVSMVDESLS
+565 
-578 FEDRKKLKAEKQRQK
+578 RKKLKAERQKGK
-593 KELEKIPVKIEK
+593 KELEKLPGQIEK
-605 LELALSE
+605 LESTLNDCNQKISE
-612 CNKQIAA
+612 T
-619 ADFYLQSQVSQN
+619 DFYQRPQAAQN
-631 ESLAKV
+631 EIFEKV
-637 KDLENQIEQ
+637 KDLESQIEQ
-646 LMNHWEQLEAALD
+646 LMTRWEQLEADLD

>member
-19 VLDHVDLIL
+19 VLDSVNLIL

-53 ELLPDEGTIWRSK
+53 ELQADEGTIWRSRDL
-66 SLNYAFLDQELPQAS
+66 SYSFLDQELPEVS
-81 DATIF
+81 SATIF
-86 GTVAT
+86 DAVAM
-91 AFEETGTLLSQYHD
+91 AFENTGQLLSEYHA
-105 LSVQLGDMDVDHERI
+105 LSLQLSDVKADHDKIVARMDT
-120 IAQMDGLQHK
+120 LQHK
-130 IEAADGWSINHRIDA
+130 IEAADGWSVNHVIDA
-145 TLQRMELDPDIQL
+145 TLQRMQLDPDIPL
-158 KQLSGGWLKRVAIA
+158 SQLSGGWLKRVAIA
-172 KSLVTDPDVW
+172 KSLVIEPDVW
-182 LVDEPTNHLDI
+182 LVDEPTNHLDV

-199 EQRMVEFQGT
+199 EQRMVEFPGT

-231 RGSVTLWNC
+231 RGAVTLWKC
-240 GYDDFIERRDHERE
+240 GYEAFIERRDHERE
-254 VQVLHEKKF
+254 VQTLHEKKF
-263 DDKLRKEEAWI
+263 DEKLRKEEAWI

-291 LEKLREVRRERRSV
+291 LEKLREVRRQRRSV
-305 SNLKLEVDTGSNSG
+305 SDLKLEVDAGSNSG
-319 KVVKELSSVS
+319 KVVKELAAVS
-329 KAFDHR
+329 KSFDD
-335 KLIDNLD
+335 KVLIRNLD
-342 LIIRRGDRIGLL
+342 LIVRRGDRIGLL

-363 LIKMLLG
+363 LINLLLE
-370 ELEPDSGIVK
+370 ELEPDSGEIK

-396 LDPKKKV
+396 LEPDKKV

-417 DKEIHVV
+417 GKEIHVV
-424 SYLAN
+424 SYLGN

-478 LELLEEMILQYTGTV
+478 LELLEEMLLAYNGTV
-493 LLVSHDRAFMDNV
+493 MLVSHDRTFMDNV
-506 ISSLLVFDEAGTG
+506 ISSLLVFDASGSG
-519 QVTEYVGGY
+519 RVTEYVGGY
-528 SDWHKEKNAMSRRA
+528 SDWHKENQQRSSNAGSVAVSKTSQQNASSARTDMLMDDSLG
-542 AKAKPKSNFQE
+542 FE
-553 EKSTSNSEVNNS
+553 E
-565 VKDTVSMVDESLS
+565 
-578 FEDRKKLKAEKQRQK
+578 RKKLKAERQKGK
-593 KELEKIPVKIEK
+593 KELEKLPGQIEK
-605 LELALSE
+605 LESTLNDCNQKISE
-612 CNKQIAA
+612 
-619 ADFYLQSQVSQN
+619 ADFYQRPQAAQN
-631 ESLAKV
+631 EIFEKV
-637 KDLENQIEQ
+637 KDLESQIEQ
-646 LMNHWEQLEAALD
+646 LMTRWEQLEADLD

>member
-66 SLNYAFLDQELPQAS
+66 SLTYAFLDQELPEAS

-91 AFEETGTLLSQYHD
+91 AFAETGILLSQYHD
-105 LSVQLGDMDVDHERI
+105 LVVELGDSEADHERI
-120 IAQMDGLQHK
+120 VAQMDGLQHK

-172 KSLVTDPDVW
+172 KSLVTEPDVW

-199 EQRMVEFQGT
+199 EQRMIEFSGT

-216 RHLLRSVATSLVDID
+216 RHLLRSVATCLVDID
-231 RGSVTLWNC
+231 RGSVTLWDC
-240 GYDDFIERRDHERE
+240 GYDDFIERRDHERG
-254 VQVLHEKKF
+254 VQLLHEKKF

-319 KVVKELSSVS
+319 KVVKELTSVS
-329 KAFDHR
+329 KAFNDR
-335 KLIDNLD
+335 NLIDDLD

-370 ELEPDSGIVK
+370 ELEPDSGVIK

-396 LDPKKKV
+396 LDPAKKV
-403 ADYISD
+403 AEYISD

-478 LELLEEMILQYTGTV
+478 LELLEEMILEYTGTV

-506 ISSLLVFDEAGTG
+506 ISSLLVFDPAGTG
-519 QVTEYVGGY
+519 HVTEYVGGY
-528 SDWHKEKNAMSRRA
+528 SDWHKENSALARRA
-542 AKAKPKSNFQE
+542 SKSKSKLQE
-553 EKSTSNSEVNNS
+553 ETKP
-565 VKDTVSMVDESLS
+565 VKPDANVSSADTLLIADESLS
-578 FEDRKKLKAEKQRQK
+578 FEDRKRMKTEKQRDK
-593 KELEKIPVKIEK
+593 KELDKLPAKIEK
-605 LELALSE
+605 LESTLSE
-612 CNKQIAA
+612 CNKYISA
-619 ADFYLQSQVSQN
+619 ADFYQQSQASQN
-631 ESLAKV
+631 EAFEKV
-637 KDLENQIEQ
+637 KDLESQIEQ
-646 LMNHWEQLEAALD
+646 LMNRWEQLEALL

>member
-19 VLDHVDLIL
+19 VLDRVNLIL

-53 ELLPDEGTIWRSK
+53 ELQADEGTIWRSRDL
-66 SLNYAFLDQELPQAS
+66 SYSFLDQELPEVS
-81 DATIF
+81 SATIF
-86 GTVAT
+86 DAVAL
-91 AFEETGTLLSQYHD
+91 AFENTGQLLSEYHA
-105 LSVQLGDMDVDHERI
+105 LSLQLSDVKADHDKIVARMDS
-120 IAQMDGLQHK
+120 LQHK
-130 IEAADGWSINHRIDA
+130 IEAADGWSVNHVIDA
-145 TLQRMELDPDIQL
+145 TLQRMQLDPDIPL
-158 KQLSGGWLKRVAIA
+158 SQLSGGWLKRVAIA
-172 KSLVTDPDVW
+172 KSLVIEPDVW
-182 LVDEPTNHLDI
+182 LVDEPTNHLDV

-199 EQRMVEFQGT
+199 EQRMVEFPGT

-231 RGSVTLWNC
+231 RGAVTLWKC
-240 GYDDFIERRDHERE
+240 GYEAFIERRDHERE
-254 VQVLHEKKF
+254 VQTLHEKKF
-263 DDKLRKEEAWI
+263 DEKLRKEEAWI

-291 LEKLREVRRERRSV
+291 LEKLREVRRQRRSV
-305 SNLKLEVDTGSNSG
+305 SDLKLEVDAGSNSG
-319 KVVKELSSVS
+319 KVVKELSAVS
-329 KAFDHR
+329 KSFDD
-335 KLIDNLD
+335 KVLIRNLD
-342 LIIRRGDRIGLL
+342 LIVRRGDRIGLL

-363 LIKMLLG
+363 LINLLLE
-370 ELEPDSGIVK
+370 ELEPDSGVIK

-396 LDPKKKV
+396 LEPDKKV

-417 DKEIHVV
+417 GKEIHVV
-424 SYLAN
+424 SYLGN

-478 LELLEEMILQYTGTV
+478 LELLEEMLLAYNGTV
-493 LLVSHDRAFMDNV
+493 MLVSHDRTFMDNV
-506 ISSLLVFDEAGTG
+506 ISSLLVFDASGSG
-519 QVTEYVGGY
+519 RVTEYVGGY
-528 SDWHKEKNAMSRRA
+528 SDWHKENQRR
-542 AKAKPKSNFQE
+542 S
-553 EKSTSNSEVNNS
+553 SNSGS
-565 VKDTVSMVDESLS
+565 LAVSKTSQQNASSARTDMLMDDSLG
-578 FEDRKKLKAEKQRQK
+578 FEERKKLKAERQKSK
-593 KELEKIPVKIEK
+593 KELEKLPGQIEK
-605 LELALSE
+605 LESTLDDCNQKISE
-612 CNKQIAA
+612 
-619 ADFYLQSQVSQN
+619 ADFYQRPQVAQN
-631 ESLAKV
+631 EIFEKV
-637 KDLENQIEQ
+637 KDLESQIEQ
-646 LMNHWEQLEAALD
+646 LMTRWEQLEADLD

>member
-19 VLDHVDLIL
+19 VLDHVNLIL

-53 ELLPDEGTIWRSK
+53 ELHADEGTIWRSRDL
-66 SLNYAFLDQELPQAS
+66 SYSFLDQELPEVS
-81 DATIF
+81 SATIF
-86 GTVAT
+86 DAVAM
-91 AFEETGTLLSQYHD
+91 AFENTGQLLSEYHA
-105 LSVQLGDMDVDHERI
+105 LSLQLSDVKADHDKIVARMDT
-120 IAQMDGLQHK
+120 LQHK
-130 IEAADGWSINHRIDA
+130 IEAADGWSVNHVIEA
-145 TLQRMELDPDIQL
+145 TLQRMQLDPDIPL
-158 KQLSGGWLKRVAIA
+158 SQLSGGWLKRVAIA
-172 KSLVTDPDVW
+172 KSLVIEPDVW
-182 LVDEPTNHLDI
+182 LVDEPTNHLDV

-199 EQRMVEFQGT
+199 EQRMVEFPGT

-231 RGSVTLWNC
+231 RGAVTLWKC
-240 GYDDFIERRDHERE
+240 GYEAFIERRDHERE
-254 VQVLHEKKF
+254 VQTLHEKKF
-263 DDKLRKEEAWI
+263 DEKLRKEEAWI

-291 LEKLREVRRERRSV
+291 LEKLREVRRQRRSV
-305 SNLKLEVDTGSNSG
+305 SDLKLEVDAGSNSG
-319 KVVKELSSVS
+319 KVVKELSAVS
-329 KAFDHR
+329 KSFDD
-335 KLIDNLD
+335 KVLIRNLD
-342 LIIRRGDRIGLL
+342 LIVRRGDRIGLL

-363 LIKMLLG
+363 LINLLLE
-370 ELEPDSGIVK
+370 ELEPDSGEIK

-396 LDPKKKV
+396 LEPDKKV

-417 DKEIHVV
+417 GKEIHVV
-424 SYLAN
+424 SYLGN

-478 LELLEEMILQYTGTV
+478 LELLEEMLLAYNGTV
-493 LLVSHDRAFMDNV
+493 MLVSHDRTFMDNV
-506 ISSLLVFDEAGTG
+506 ISSLLVFDASGSG
-519 QVTEYVGGY
+519 RVTEYVGGY
-528 SDWHKEKNAMSRRA
+528 SDWHKENQQRSSNAGSVVVS
-542 AKAKPKSNFQE
+542 KKSQQNASSVRTDMLMDDSLGFE
-553 EKSTSNSEVNNS
+553 E
-565 VKDTVSMVDESLS
+565 
-578 FEDRKKLKAEKQRQK
+578 RKKLKAERQKRK
-593 KELEKIPVKIEK
+593 KELEKLPGQIEK
-605 LELALSE
+605 LESTLNDCNQKISE
-612 CNKQIAA
+612 
-619 ADFYLQSQVSQN
+619 ADFYQQPQAAQN
-631 ESLAKV
+631 EIFEKV
-637 KDLENQIEQ
+637 KDLESQIEQ
-646 LMNHWEQLEAALD
+646 LMTRWEQLEADLE

>member
-19 VLDHVDLIL
+19 VLDSVNLIL

-53 ELLPDEGTIWRSK
+53 ELQADEGTIWRSRDL
-66 SLNYAFLDQELPQAS
+66 SYSFLDQELPEVS
-81 DATIF
+81 SATIF
-86 GTVAT
+86 DAVAM
-91 AFEETGTLLSQYHD
+91 AFENTGQLLSEYHA
-105 LSVQLGDMDVDHERI
+105 LSLQLSDVKADHDKIVARMDT
-120 IAQMDGLQHK
+120 LQHK
-130 IEAADGWSINHRIDA
+130 IEAADGWSVNHVIDA
-145 TLQRMELDPDIQL
+145 TLQRMQLDPDIPL
-158 KQLSGGWLKRVAIA
+158 SQLSGGWLKRVAIA
-172 KSLVTDPDVW
+172 KSLVIEPDVW
-182 LVDEPTNHLDI
+182 LVDEPTNHLDV

-199 EQRMVEFQGT
+199 EQRMVEFPGT

-231 RGSVTLWNC
+231 RGAVTLWKC
-240 GYDDFIERRDHERE
+240 GYEAFIERRDHERE
-254 VQVLHEKKF
+254 VQTLHEKKF
-263 DDKLRKEEAWI
+263 DEKLRKEEAWI

-291 LEKLREVRRERRSV
+291 LEKLREVRRQRRSV
-305 SNLKLEVDTGSNSG
+305 SDLKLEVDAGSNSG
-319 KVVKELSSVS
+319 KVVKELAAVS
-329 KAFDHR
+329 KSFDD
-335 KLIDNLD
+335 KVLIRNLD
-342 LIIRRGDRIGLL
+342 LIVRRGDRIGLL

-363 LIKMLLG
+363 LINLLLE
-370 ELEPDSGIVK
+370 ELEPDSGEIK

-396 LDPKKKV
+396 LEPDKKV

-417 DKEIHVV
+417 GKEIHVV
-424 SYLAN
+424 SYLGN

-478 LELLEEMILQYTGTV
+478 LELLEEMLLAYNGTV
-493 LLVSHDRAFMDNV
+493 MLVSHDRTFMDNV
-506 ISSLLVFDEAGTG
+506 ISSLLVFDASGSG
-519 QVTEYVGGY
+519 RVTEYVGGY
-528 SDWHKEKNAMSRRA
+528 SDWHKENQQRSSNAGSVAVSKKSQKNASSARTDMLMDDSLG
-542 AKAKPKSNFQE
+542 FE
-553 EKSTSNSEVNNS
+553 E
-565 VKDTVSMVDESLS
+565 
-578 FEDRKKLKAEKQRQK
+578 RKKLKAERQKGK
-593 KELEKIPVKIEK
+593 KELEKLPGQIEK
-605 LELALSE
+605 LESTLNDCNQKISE
-612 CNKQIAA
+612 T
-619 ADFYLQSQVSQN
+619 DFYQRPQAAQN
-631 ESLAKV
+631 EIFEKV
-637 KDLENQIEQ
+637 KDLESQIEQ
-646 LMNHWEQLEAALD
+646 LMTRWEQLEADLN

>member
-19 VLDHVDLIL
+19 VLDHVNLIL

-53 ELLPDEGTIWRSK
+53 ELQADEGTIWRSRDL
-66 SLNYAFLDQELPQAS
+66 SYSFLDQELPEVS
-81 DATIF
+81 SATIF
-86 GTVAT
+86 DAVAM
-91 AFEETGTLLSQYHD
+91 AFENIGQLLSEYHA
-105 LSVQLGDMDVDHERI
+105 LSLQLSDVKVDHDKIVAR
-120 IAQMDGLQHK
+120 MDTLQHK
-130 IEAADGWSINHRIDA
+130 IEAADGWSVNHVIEA
-145 TLQRMELDPDIQL
+145 TLQRMQLDPDIPL
-158 KQLSGGWLKRVAIA
+158 SQLSGGWLKRVAIA
-172 KSLVTDPDVW
+172 KSLVIEPDVW
-182 LVDEPTNHLDI
+182 LVDEPTNHLDV

-199 EQRMVEFQGT
+199 EQRMVEFSGT

-231 RGSVTLWNC
+231 RGAVTLWKC
-240 GYDDFIERRDHERE
+240 GYEEFIERRDHERE
-254 VQVLHEKKF
+254 VQTLHEKKF

-291 LEKLREVRRERRSV
+291 LEKLREVRRQRRSV
-305 SNLKLEVDTGSNSG
+305 SDLKLEVDAGSSSG
-319 KVVKELSSVS
+319 KVVKELSAVS
-329 KAFDHR
+329 KSFDN
-335 KLIDNLD
+335 KVLIKNLD
-342 LIIRRGDRIGLL
+342 LIVRRGDRIGLL

-363 LIKMLLG
+363 LINLLL
-370 ELEPDSGIVK
+370 EKLEPDSGLIK

-396 LDPKKKV
+396 LEPDKKV

-417 DKEIHVV
+417 GKEIHVV

-429 FMFNADQARGPIHR
+429 FMFNADQARGPIYR

-478 LELLEEMILQYTGTV
+478 LELLEEMLLAYNGTV

-506 ISSLLVFDEAGTG
+506 ISSLLVFDANASGR
-519 QVTEYVGGY
+519 VTEYVGGY
-528 SDWHKEKNAMSRRA
+528 SDWHKENQQRSSHPGSAGDSKMSLQTAGSA
-542 AKAKPKSNFQE
+542 ATDIAKDDSPGFE
-553 EKSTSNSEVNNS
+553 E
-565 VKDTVSMVDESLS
+565 
-578 FEDRKKLKAEKQRQK
+578 RKKLKAERQKRK
-593 KELEKIPVKIEK
+593 KELEKLPGQIEGLESTLNDCNQKISK
-605 LELALSE
+605 S
-612 CNKQIAA
+612 
-619 ADFYLQSQVSQN
+619 DFYQQSQTMQN
-631 ESLAKV
+631 EVFDKV
-637 KDLENQIEQ
+637 KDLESQIEL
-646 LMNHWEQLEAALD
+646 LMIRWEQLEAELD

>member
-19 VLDHVDLIL
+19 VLDSVNLIL

-53 ELLPDEGTIWRSK
+53 ELQADEGTIWRSRDL
-66 SLNYAFLDQELPQAS
+66 SYSFLDQELPEVS
-81 DATIF
+81 SATIF
-86 GTVAT
+86 DAVAM
-91 AFEETGTLLSQYHD
+91 AFENTGQLLSEYHA
-105 LSVQLGDMDVDHERI
+105 LSLQLSDVKADHDKIVARMDT
-120 IAQMDGLQHK
+120 LQHK
-130 IEAADGWSINHRIDA
+130 IEAADGWSVNHVIDA
-145 TLQRMELDPDIQL
+145 TLQRMQLDPDIPL
-158 KQLSGGWLKRVAIA
+158 SQLSGGWLKRVAIA
-172 KSLVTDPDVW
+172 KSLVIEPDVW
-182 LVDEPTNHLDI
+182 LVDEPTNHLDV

-199 EQRMVEFQGT
+199 EQRMVEFPGT

-231 RGSVTLWNC
+231 RGAVTLWKC
-240 GYDDFIERRDHERE
+240 GYEAFIERRDHERE
-254 VQVLHEKKF
+254 VQTLHEKKF
-263 DDKLRKEEAWI
+263 DEKLRKEEAWI

-291 LEKLREVRRERRSV
+291 LEKLREVRRQRRSV
-305 SNLKLEVDTGSNSG
+305 SDLKLEVDAGSNSG
-319 KVVKELSSVS
+319 KVVKELSAVS
-329 KAFDHR
+329 KSFDD
-335 KLIDNLD
+335 KVLIRNLD
-342 LIIRRGDRIGLL
+342 LIVRRGDRIGLL

-363 LIKMLLG
+363 LINLLLE
-370 ELEPDSGIVK
+370 ELVPDSGEIK

-396 LDPKKKV
+396 LEPDKKV

-417 DKEIHVV
+417 GKEIHVV
-424 SYLAN
+424 SYLGN

-478 LELLEEMILQYTGTV
+478 LELLEEMLLAYNGTV
-493 LLVSHDRAFMDNV
+493 MLVSHDRTFMDNV
-506 ISSLLVFDEAGTG
+506 ISSLLVFDASGSG
-519 QVTEYVGGY
+519 RVTEYVGGY
-528 SDWHKEKNAMSRRA
+528 SDWHKENQQRSSNAGSVA
-542 AKAKPKSNFQE
+542 VSKKSQQNASSARTDMLMDDSLGFE
-553 EKSTSNSEVNNS
+553 E
-565 VKDTVSMVDESLS
+565 
-578 FEDRKKLKAEKQRQK
+578 RKKLKAERQKGK
-593 KELEKIPVKIEK
+593 KELEKLPGQIEK
-605 LELALSE
+605 LESTLNDCNQKISE
-612 CNKQIAA
+612 T
-619 ADFYLQSQVSQN
+619 DFYQRPQAAQN
-631 ESLAKV
+631 EIFEKV
-637 KDLENQIEQ
+637 KDLESQIEQ
-646 LMNHWEQLEAALD
+646 LMTRWEQLEADLD

>member
-19 VLDHVDLIL
+19 VLDHVNLIL

-53 ELLPDEGTIWRSK
+53 ELHADEGTIWRSK
-66 SLNYAFLDQELPQAS
+66 DLSYSFLDQELPEVS
-81 DATIF
+81 SATIF
-86 GTVAT
+86 DAVAM
-91 AFEETGTLLSQYHD
+91 AFENTGQLLSEYHA
-105 LSVQLGDMDVDHERI
+105 LSLQLSDVKADHDKIVARMDT
-120 IAQMDGLQHK
+120 LQHK
-130 IEAADGWSINHRIDA
+130 IEAADGWSVNHVIEA
-145 TLQRMELDPDIQL
+145 TLQRMQLDPDIPL
-158 KQLSGGWLKRVAIA
+158 SQLSGGWLKRVAIA
-172 KSLVTDPDVW
+172 KSLVIEPDVW
-182 LVDEPTNHLDI
+182 LVDEPTNHLDV

-199 EQRMVEFQGT
+199 EQRMVEFPGT

-231 RGSVTLWNC
+231 RGAVTLWKC
-240 GYDDFIERRDHERE
+240 GYEAFIERRDHERE
-254 VQVLHEKKF
+254 VQTLHEKKF
-263 DDKLRKEEAWI
+263 DEKLRKEEAWI

-291 LEKLREVRRERRSV
+291 LEKLREVRRQRRSV
-305 SNLKLEVDTGSNSG
+305 SDLKLEVDAGSNSG
-319 KVVKELSSVS
+319 KVVKELSAVS
-329 KAFDHR
+329 KSFDD
-335 KLIDNLD
+335 KVLIRNLD
-342 LIIRRGDRIGLL
+342 LIVRRGDRIGLL

-363 LIKMLLG
+363 LINLLLE
-370 ELEPDSGIVK
+370 ELEPDSGEIK

-396 LDPKKKV
+396 LEPDKKV

-417 DKEIHVV
+417 GKEIHVV
-424 SYLAN
+424 SYLGN

-478 LELLEEMILQYTGTV
+478 LELLEEMLLAYNGTV
-493 LLVSHDRAFMDNV
+493 MLVSHDRTFMDNV
-506 ISSLLVFDEAGTG
+506 ISSLLVFDASGSG
-519 QVTEYVGGY
+519 RVTEYVGGY
-528 SDWHKEKNAMSRRA
+528 SDWHKENQQRSSNAGSVAVSKTSQQNASRA
-542 AKAKPKSNFQE
+542 GTDMLMDDSLGFE
-553 EKSTSNSEVNNS
+553 E
-565 VKDTVSMVDESLS
+565 
-578 FEDRKKLKAEKQRQK
+578 RKKLKAERQKRK
-593 KELEKIPVKIEK
+593 KELEKLPGQIEK
-605 LELALSE
+605 LESTLNDCNQKISE
-612 CNKQIAA
+612 
-619 ADFYLQSQVSQN
+619 ADFYQQPQAEQN
-631 ESLAKV
+631 EIFEKV
-637 KDLENQIEQ
+637 KALESQIEQ
-646 LMNHWEQLEAALD
+646 LMTRWEQLEADLE

>member
-19 VLDHVDLIL
+19 VLDRVNLIL

-53 ELLPDEGTIWRSK
+53 ELQADEGTIWRSRDL
-66 SLNYAFLDQELPQAS
+66 SYSFLDQELPEVS
-81 DATIF
+81 SATIF
-86 GTVAT
+86 DAVAL
-91 AFEETGTLLSQYHD
+91 AFENTGQLLSEYHA
-105 LSVQLGDMDVDHERI
+105 LSLQLSDVKADHDKIVARMDS
-120 IAQMDGLQHK
+120 LQHK
-130 IEAADGWSINHRIDA
+130 IEAADGWSVNHVIDA
-145 TLQRMELDPDIQL
+145 TLQRMQLDPDIPL
-158 KQLSGGWLKRVAIA
+158 SQLSGGWLKRVAIA
-172 KSLVTDPDVW
+172 KSLVIEPDVW
-182 LVDEPTNHLDI
+182 LVDEPTNHLDV

-199 EQRMVEFQGT
+199 EQRMVEFPGT

-231 RGSVTLWNC
+231 RGAVTLWKC
-240 GYDDFIERRDHERE
+240 GYEAFIERRDHERE
-254 VQVLHEKKF
+254 VQTLHEKKF
-263 DDKLRKEEAWI
+263 DEKLRKEEAWI

-291 LEKLREVRRERRSV
+291 LEKLREVRRQRRSV
-305 SNLKLEVDTGSNSG
+305 SDLKLEVDAGSNSG
-319 KVVKELSSVS
+319 KVVKELSAVS
-329 KAFDHR
+329 KSFDD
-335 KLIDNLD
+335 KVLIRNLD
-342 LIIRRGDRIGLL
+342 LIVRRGDRIGLL

-363 LIKMLLG
+363 LINLLLE
-370 ELEPDSGIVK
+370 ELEPDSGEIK

-396 LDPKKKV
+396 LEPDKKV

-417 DKEIHVV
+417 GKEIHVV
-424 SYLAN
+424 SYLGN

-478 LELLEEMILQYTGTV
+478 LELLEEMLLAYNGTV
-493 LLVSHDRAFMDNV
+493 MLVSHDRTFMDNV
-506 ISSLLVFDEAGTG
+506 ISSLLVFDASGSG
-519 QVTEYVGGY
+519 RVTEYVGGY
-528 SDWHKEKNAMSRRA
+528 SDWHKENQQRSSNAGSLAVSKTSQQNASSARTDMLMDDSLG
-542 AKAKPKSNFQE
+542 FE
-553 EKSTSNSEVNNS
+553 E
-565 VKDTVSMVDESLS
+565 
-578 FEDRKKLKAEKQRQK
+578 RKKLKAERQKSK
-593 KELEKIPVKIEK
+593 KELEKLPGQIEK
-605 LELALSE
+605 LESTLDDCNQKISE
-612 CNKQIAA
+612 
-619 ADFYLQSQVSQN
+619 ADFYQRPQVAQN
-631 ESLAKV
+631 EIFEKV
-637 KDLENQIEQ
+637 KDLESQIEQ
-646 LMNHWEQLEAALD
+646 LMTRWEQLEADLD

>member
-19 VLDHVDLIL
+19 VLDSVNLIL

-53 ELLPDEGTIWRSK
+53 ELQADEGTIWRSRDL
-66 SLNYAFLDQELPQAS
+66 SYSFLDQELPEVS
-81 DATIF
+81 SATIF
-86 GTVAT
+86 DAVAL
-91 AFEETGTLLSQYHD
+91 AFENTGQLLSEYHA
-105 LSVQLGDMDVDHERI
+105 LSLQLSDVKADHDKIVARMDT
-120 IAQMDGLQHK
+120 LQHK
-130 IEAADGWSINHRIDA
+130 IEAADGWSVNHVIDA
-145 TLQRMELDPDIQL
+145 TLQRMQLDPDIPL
-158 KQLSGGWLKRVAIA
+158 SQLSGGWLKRVAIA
-172 KSLVTDPDVW
+172 KSLVIEPDVW
-182 LVDEPTNHLDI
+182 LVDEPTNHLDV

-199 EQRMVEFQGT
+199 EQRMVEFPGT

-231 RGSVTLWNC
+231 RGAVTLWKC
-240 GYDDFIERRDHERE
+240 GYEAFIERRDHERE
-254 VQVLHEKKF
+254 VQTLHEKKF
-263 DDKLRKEEAWI
+263 DEKLRKEEAWI

-291 LEKLREVRRERRSV
+291 LEKLREVRRQRRSV
-305 SNLKLEVDTGSNSG
+305 SDLKLEVDAGSNSG
-319 KVVKELSSVS
+319 KVVKELSAVS
-329 KAFDHR
+329 KSFDD
-335 KLIDNLD
+335 KVLIRNLD
-342 LIIRRGDRIGLL
+342 LIVRRGDRIGLL

-363 LIKMLLG
+363 LINLLLE
-370 ELEPDSGIVK
+370 ELEPDSGEIK

-396 LDPKKKV
+396 LEPDKKV

-417 DKEIHVV
+417 GKEIHVV
-424 SYLAN
+424 SYLGN

-478 LELLEEMILQYTGTV
+478 LELLEEMLLAYNGTV
-493 LLVSHDRAFMDNV
+493 MLVSHDRTFMDNV
-506 ISSLLVFDEAGTG
+506 ISSLLVFDASGSG
-519 QVTEYVGGY
+519 RVTEYVGGY
-528 SDWHKEKNAMSRRA
+528 SDWHKENQQRSSNAGSLAVSKTSQQNASSARTDMLMDDSLG
-542 AKAKPKSNFQE
+542 FE
-553 EKSTSNSEVNNS
+553 E
-565 VKDTVSMVDESLS
+565 
-578 FEDRKKLKAEKQRQK
+578 RKKLKAERQKSK
-593 KELEKIPVKIEK
+593 KELEKLPGQIEK
-605 LELALSE
+605 LESTLDDCNQKISE
-612 CNKQIAA
+612 
-619 ADFYLQSQVSQN
+619 ADFYQRPQVAQN
-631 ESLAKV
+631 EIFEKV
-637 KDLENQIEQ
+637 KDLESQIEQ
-646 LMNHWEQLEAALD
+646 LMTRWEQLEADLD

>member
-19 VLDHVDLIL
+19 VLDHVNLIL

-53 ELLPDEGTIWRSK
+53 ELHADEGTIWRSRDL
-66 SLNYAFLDQELPQAS
+66 SYSFLDQELPEVS
-81 DATIF
+81 SATIF
-86 GTVAT
+86 DAVAM
-91 AFEETGTLLSQYHD
+91 AFENTGQLLSEYHA
-105 LSVQLGDMDVDHERI
+105 LSLQLSDVKADHDKIVARMDT
-120 IAQMDGLQHK
+120 LQHK
-130 IEAADGWSINHRIDA
+130 IEAADGWSVNHVIEA
-145 TLQRMELDPDIQL
+145 TLQRMQLDPDIPL
-158 KQLSGGWLKRVAIA
+158 SQLSGGWLKRVAIA
-172 KSLVTDPDVW
+172 KSLVIEPDVW
-182 LVDEPTNHLDI
+182 LVDEPTNHLDV

-199 EQRMVEFQGT
+199 EQRMVEFPGT

-231 RGSVTLWNC
+231 RGAVTLWKC
-240 GYDDFIERRDHERE
+240 GYEAFIERRDHERE
-254 VQVLHEKKF
+254 VQTLHEKKF
-263 DDKLRKEEAWI
+263 DEKLRKEEAWI

-291 LEKLREVRRERRSV
+291 LEKLREVRRQRRSV
-305 SNLKLEVDTGSNSG
+305 SDLKLEVDAGSNSG
-319 KVVKELSSVS
+319 KVVKELSAVS
-329 KAFDHR
+329 KSFDD
-335 KLIDNLD
+335 KVLIRNLD
-342 LIIRRGDRIGLL
+342 LIVRRGDRIGLL

-363 LIKMLLG
+363 LINLLLE
-370 ELEPDSGIVK
+370 ELEPDSGVIK

-396 LDPKKKV
+396 LEPDKKV

-417 DKEIHVV
+417 GKEIHVV
-424 SYLAN
+424 SYLGN

-478 LELLEEMILQYTGTV
+478 LELLEEMLLAYNGTV
-493 LLVSHDRAFMDNV
+493 MLVSHDRTFMDNV
-506 ISSLLVFDEAGTG
+506 ISSLLVFDASGNG
-519 QVTEYVGGY
+519 RVTEYVGGY
-528 SDWHKEKNAMSRRA
+528 SDWHKENQQRSSNAGSVAVSKTSQQNASSAGTDMLMDDSLG
-542 AKAKPKSNFQE
+542 FE
-553 EKSTSNSEVNNS
+553 E
-565 VKDTVSMVDESLS
+565 
-578 FEDRKKLKAEKQRQK
+578 RKKLKAERQKRK
-593 KELEKIPVKIEK
+593 KELEKLPGQIEK
-605 LELALSE
+605 LESTLNDCNQKISE
-612 CNKQIAA
+612 
-619 ADFYLQSQVSQN
+619 ADFYQQSQAAQN
-631 ESLAKV
+631 EIFEKV

-646 LMNHWEQLEAALD
+646 LMTRWEQLEADLE

>member
-19 VLDHVDLIL
+19 VLDHVNLIL

-53 ELLPDEGTIWRSK
+53 ELHADEGTIWRSRDL
-66 SLNYAFLDQELPQAS
+66 SYSFLDQELPEVS
-81 DATIF
+81 SATIF
-86 GTVAT
+86 DAVAM
-91 AFEETGTLLSQYHD
+91 AFENTGQLLSEYHA
-105 LSVQLGDMDVDHERI
+105 LSLQLSDVKADHDKIVARMDT
-120 IAQMDGLQHK
+120 LQHK
-130 IEAADGWSINHRIDA
+130 IEAADGWSVNHVIEA
-145 TLQRMELDPDIQL
+145 TLQRMQLDPDIPL
-158 KQLSGGWLKRVAIA
+158 SQLSGGWLKRVAIA
-172 KSLVTDPDVW
+172 KSLVIEPDVW
-182 LVDEPTNHLDI
+182 LVDEPTNHLDV

-199 EQRMVEFQGT
+199 EQRMVEFPGT

-231 RGSVTLWNC
+231 RGAVTLWKC
-240 GYDDFIERRDHERE
+240 GYEAFIERRDHERE
-254 VQVLHEKKF
+254 VQTLHEKKF
-263 DDKLRKEEAWI
+263 DEKLRKEEAWI

-291 LEKLREVRRERRSV
+291 LEKLREVRRQRRSV
-305 SNLKLEVDTGSNSG
+305 SDLKLEVDAGSNSG
-319 KVVKELSSVS
+319 KVVKELSAVS
-329 KAFDHR
+329 KSFDD
-335 KLIDNLD
+335 KVLIRNLD
-342 LIIRRGDRIGLL
+342 LIVRRGDRIGLL

-363 LIKMLLG
+363 LINLLLE
-370 ELEPDSGIVK
+370 ELEPDSGVIK

-396 LDPKKKV
+396 LEPDKKV

-417 DKEIHVV
+417 GKEIHVV
-424 SYLAN
+424 SYLGN

-478 LELLEEMILQYTGTV
+478 LELLEEMLLAYNGTV
-493 LLVSHDRAFMDNV
+493 MLVSHDRTFMDNV
-506 ISSLLVFDEAGTG
+506 ISSLLVFDASGSG
-519 QVTEYVGGY
+519 RVTEYVGGY
-528 SDWHKEKNAMSRRA
+528 SDWHKENQQRSSNAGSVAVSKTSQQKASRA
-542 AKAKPKSNFQE
+542 GTDMLMDDSLGFE
-553 EKSTSNSEVNNS
+553 E
-565 VKDTVSMVDESLS
+565 
-578 FEDRKKLKAEKQRQK
+578 RKKLKAERQKRK
-593 KELEKIPVKIEK
+593 KELEKLPGQIEK
-605 LELALSE
+605 LESTLNDCNQKISE
-612 CNKQIAA
+612 
-619 ADFYLQSQVSQN
+619 ADFYQQPQAAQN
-631 ESLAKV
+631 EIFEKV
-637 KDLENQIEQ
+637 KDLESQIEQ
-646 LMNHWEQLEAALD
+646 LMTRWEQLEADLE

>member
-19 VLDHVDLIL
+19 VLDSVNLIL

-53 ELLPDEGTIWRSK
+53 ELQADEGTIWRSRDL
-66 SLNYAFLDQELPQAS
+66 SYSFLDQELPEVS
-81 DATIF
+81 SATIF
-86 GTVAT
+86 DAVAM
-91 AFEETGTLLSQYHD
+91 AFENTGQLLSEYHA
-105 LSVQLGDMDVDHERI
+105 LSLQLSDVKADHDKIVARMDT
-120 IAQMDGLQHK
+120 LQHK
-130 IEAADGWSINHRIDA
+130 IEAADGWSVNHVIDA
-145 TLQRMELDPDIQL
+145 TLQRMQLDPDIPL
-158 KQLSGGWLKRVAIA
+158 SQLSGGWLKRVAIA
-172 KSLVTDPDVW
+172 KSLVIEPDVW
-182 LVDEPTNHLDI
+182 LVDEPTNHLDV

-199 EQRMVEFQGT
+199 EQRMVEFPGT

-231 RGSVTLWNC
+231 RGAVTLWKC
-240 GYDDFIERRDHERE
+240 GYEAFIERRDHERE
-254 VQVLHEKKF
+254 VQTLHEKKF
-263 DDKLRKEEAWI
+263 DEKLRKEEAWI

-291 LEKLREVRRERRSV
+291 LEKLREVRRQRRSV
-305 SNLKLEVDTGSNSG
+305 SDLKLEVDAGSNSG
-319 KVVKELSSVS
+319 KVVKELSAVS
-329 KAFDHR
+329 KSFDD
-335 KLIDNLD
+335 KVLIRNLD
-342 LIIRRGDRIGLL
+342 LIVRRGDRIGLL

-363 LIKMLLG
+363 LINLLLE
-370 ELEPDSGIVK
+370 ELEPDSGEIK

-396 LDPKKKV
+396 LEPDKKV

-417 DKEIHVV
+417 GKEIHVV
-424 SYLAN
+424 SYLGN

-478 LELLEEMILQYTGTV
+478 LELLEEMLLAYNGTV
-493 LLVSHDRAFMDNV
+493 MLVSHDRTFMDNV
-506 ISSLLVFDEAGTG
+506 ISSLLVFDASGSG
-519 QVTEYVGGY
+519 RVTEYVGGY
-528 SDWHKEKNAMSRRA
+528 SDWHKENQQRSSNAGSLAVSKTSQQNASSARTDMLMDDSLG
-542 AKAKPKSNFQE
+542 FE
-553 EKSTSNSEVNNS
+553 E
-565 VKDTVSMVDESLS
+565 
-578 FEDRKKLKAEKQRQK
+578 RKKLKAERQKGK
-593 KELEKIPVKIEK
+593 KELEKLPGQIEK
-605 LELALSE
+605 LESTLNDCNQKISE
-612 CNKQIAA
+612 T
-619 ADFYLQSQVSQN
+619 DFYQRPQAAQN
-631 ESLAKV
+631 EIFEKV
-637 KDLENQIEQ
+637 KDLESQIEQ
-646 LMNHWEQLEAALD
+646 LMTRWEQLEADLD

>member
-19 VLDHVDLIL
+19 VLDRVNLIL

-53 ELLPDEGTIWRSK
+53 ELQADEGTIWRSRDL
-66 SLNYAFLDQELPQAS
+66 SYSFLDQELPEVS
-81 DATIF
+81 SATIF
-86 GTVAT
+86 DAVAL
-91 AFEETGTLLSQYHD
+91 AFENTGQLLSEYHA
-105 LSVQLGDMDVDHERI
+105 LSLQLSDVKADHDKIVARMDS
-120 IAQMDGLQHK
+120 LQHK
-130 IEAADGWSINHRIDA
+130 IEAADGWSVNHVIDA
-145 TLQRMELDPDIQL
+145 TLQRMQLDPDIPL
-158 KQLSGGWLKRVAIA
+158 SQLSGGWLKRVAIA
-172 KSLVTDPDVW
+172 KSLVIEPDVW
-182 LVDEPTNHLDI
+182 LVDEPTNHLDV

-199 EQRMVEFQGT
+199 EQRMVEFPGT

-231 RGSVTLWNC
+231 RGAVTLWKC
-240 GYDDFIERRDHERE
+240 GYEAFIERRDHERE
-254 VQVLHEKKF
+254 VKTLHEKKF
-263 DDKLRKEEAWI
+263 DEKLRKEEAWI

-291 LEKLREVRRERRSV
+291 LEKLREVRRQRRSV
-305 SNLKLEVDTGSNSG
+305 SDLKLEVDAGSNSG
-319 KVVKELSSVS
+319 KVVKELSAVS
-329 KAFDHR
+329 KSFDD
-335 KLIDNLD
+335 KVLIRNLD
-342 LIIRRGDRIGLL
+342 LIVRRGDRIGLL

-363 LIKMLLG
+363 LINLLLE
-370 ELEPDSGIVK
+370 ELEPDSGVIK

-396 LDPKKKV
+396 LEPDKKV

-417 DKEIHVV
+417 GKEIHVV
-424 SYLAN
+424 SYLGN

-478 LELLEEMILQYTGTV
+478 LELLEEMLLAYNGTV
-493 LLVSHDRAFMDNV
+493 MLVSHDRTFMDNV
-506 ISSLLVFDEAGTG
+506 ISSLLVFDASGSG
-519 QVTEYVGGY
+519 RVTEYVGGY
-528 SDWHKEKNAMSRRA
+528 SDWHKENQQRSSNAGSLAVSKTSQQNASSARTDMLMDDSLG
-542 AKAKPKSNFQE
+542 FE
-553 EKSTSNSEVNNS
+553 E
-565 VKDTVSMVDESLS
+565 
-578 FEDRKKLKAEKQRQK
+578 RKKLKAERQKSK
-593 KELEKIPVKIEK
+593 KELEKLPGQIEK
-605 LELALSE
+605 LESTLDDCNQKISE
-612 CNKQIAA
+612 
-619 ADFYLQSQVSQN
+619 ADFYQRPQVAQN
-631 ESLAKV
+631 EIFEKV
-637 KDLENQIEQ
+637 KDLESQIEQ
-646 LMNHWEQLEAALD
+646 LMTRWEQLEADLD

>member
-19 VLDHVDLIL
+19 VLDSVNLIL

-53 ELLPDEGTIWRSK
+53 ELQADEGTIWRSRDL
-66 SLNYAFLDQELPQAS
+66 SYSFLDQELPEVS
-81 DATIF
+81 SATIF
-86 GTVAT
+86 DAVAM
-91 AFEETGTLLSQYHD
+91 AFENTGQLLSEYHA
-105 LSVQLGDMDVDHERI
+105 LSLQLSDVKADHDKIVARMDT
-120 IAQMDGLQHK
+120 LQHK
-130 IEAADGWSINHRIDA
+130 IEAADGWSVNHVIDA
-145 TLQRMELDPDIQL
+145 TLQRMQLDPDIPL
-158 KQLSGGWLKRVAIA
+158 SQLSGGWLKRVAIA
-172 KSLVTDPDVW
+172 KSLVIEPDVW
-182 LVDEPTNHLDI
+182 LVDEPTNHLDV

-199 EQRMVEFQGT
+199 EQRMVEFPGT

-231 RGSVTLWNC
+231 RGAVTLWKC
-240 GYDDFIERRDHERE
+240 GYEAFIERRDHERE
-254 VQVLHEKKF
+254 VQTLHEKKF
-263 DDKLRKEEAWI
+263 DEKLRKEEAWI

-291 LEKLREVRRERRSV
+291 LEKLREVRRQRRSV
-305 SNLKLEVDTGSNSG
+305 SDLKLEVDAGSNSG
-319 KVVKELSSVS
+319 KVVKELSAVS
-329 KAFDHR
+329 KSFDD
-335 KLIDNLD
+335 KVLIRNLD
-342 LIIRRGDRIGLL
+342 LIVRRGDRIGLL

-363 LIKMLLG
+363 LINLLLE
-370 ELEPDSGIVK
+370 ELEPDSGEIK

-396 LDPKKKV
+396 LEPDKKV

-417 DKEIHVV
+417 GKEIHVV
-424 SYLAN
+424 SYLGN

-478 LELLEEMILQYTGTV
+478 LELLEEMLLAYNGTV
-493 LLVSHDRAFMDNV
+493 MLVSHDRTFMDNV
-506 ISSLLVFDEAGTG
+506 ISSLLVFDASGSG
-519 QVTEYVGGY
+519 RVTEYVGGY
-528 SDWHKEKNAMSRRA
+528 SDWHKENQQRSSNAGSVA
-542 AKAKPKSNFQE
+542 VSKKSQQNASSARTDMLMDDSLGFE
-553 EKSTSNSEVNNS
+553 E
-565 VKDTVSMVDESLS
+565 
-578 FEDRKKLKAEKQRQK
+578 RKKLKAERQKGK
-593 KELEKIPVKIEK
+593 KELEKLPGQIEK
-605 LELALSE
+605 LESTLNDCNQKISE
-612 CNKQIAA
+612 T
-619 ADFYLQSQVSQN
+619 DFYQRPQAAQN
-631 ESLAKV
+631 EIFEMV
-637 KDLENQIEQ
+637 KDLESQIEQ
-646 LMNHWEQLEAALD
+646 LMTRWEQLEADLD